1 MRIRHR
7 RFIAA
12 LVVSAVMGT
21 ALPQIAFAAPAP
33 GTEAES
39 DAGAG
44 DDGDGKGLVDTVSG
58 WFGGGDD
65 GKDGDAKA
73 PPAGGKLEI
82 PSRER
87 LAEGK
92 DAPKAKRVKELT
104 GERTSSARFWQMS
117 DGRVEA
123 ELSAFP
129 TSYRQGSAW
138 KPIDTA
144 VRKSGQR
151 LTNTTNTATSHFG
164 SRAGE
169 LLRYEVG
176 GGRSVTMGLDGDADK
191 ALTPRADGDTV
202 TYKDPKSGADLVYQV
217 GAGQVKENIVLARK
231 PGGPLSFTFRL
242 STDGLT
248 PQSRKDGSIAF
259 YGETSKHPVLV
270 VPAPFM
276 TDSKKSE
283 SSAYGQVSSNKVT
296 QKLVRDGKGWRLT
309 VTPDAAWLADP
320 ARQYPV
326 TVDPTLTVAP
336 LPGQSQDTMVLSDT
350 PEENFGASW
359 KMSVG
364 RTGAGVARSLLKFPL
379 DQIPAGTKIDSARL
393 GLYFDQV
400 HASNA
405 YDVPLAAHR
414 ATGAW
419 DESTATWK
427 NTNALVGEVSGT
439 SVQAD
444 PGTAGS
450 TAAVGEWPKEQAP
463 GGDFAYNRNAAKG
476 ESYAWQPEVPE
487 SGKYRVDV
495 RVPKVD
501 LDDAA
506 TEAPYTVT
514 GSKGAT
520 KHTLDQ
526 SEAKAGNWS
535 PLGEPVDFAR
545 GTAGKVTLSGS
556 GDEDER
562 TLAGSVRL
570 VADAQVVKTKGQHS
584 QWHRFPVKDTVQK
597 WIDGTAANHGF
608 VVKAVD
614 ESATGPLGGPRYE
627 SADGNYDGE
636 TANYPRLT
644 VSYGAIGTELSE
656 PTVVHGSGPEL
667 SWAAYTNTSGDAAN
681 DLVEYQVHRSDKPG
695 FTAGPD
701 TLIAP
706 VTKTA
711 TSYQDVSAAPTPA
724 ASANEIAR
732 THYYQI
738 SVKTK
743 GGKVLG
749 SPVRDV
755 GVPKAGRTLRILPA
769 AADTTLSS
777 KKPDTNLDKLPA
789 DGADQAW
796 LSVGNNSD
804 TEGTTRSAFKFPTDS
819 IPDPI
824 PDTATVLQSQV
835 QFWGAQTTTGTKGAT
850 YELAPLSRD
859 FNEGGATWNKA
870 DATTPWAK
878 PGGDIGPAVSDS
890 VGGITS
896 EVGRHTWD
904 ATSLTQKWIEKP
916 AENKGAL
923 IKLNN
928 EAATAPQERT
938 MFLSGE
944 AAEERLRPQLRV
956 IYVDSTPWNT
966 YYAPHT
972 PTRMTE
978 DNTYPVDVTL
988 TNTSD
993 TAWPAGERKLS
1004 YRWALPDGS
1013 ELTDTPTLNL
1023 RTDVPAL
1030 LPGEEAIV
1038 KATVK
1043 SPLVEGNRRE
1053 GHVLIWD
1060 VFNAKT
1066 STWLSKTDSI
1076 GGLEQPVAVEDPTA
1090 DRLGME
1096 KYHSYTGK
1104 NTGAG
1109 STFMSNLGSG
1119 NGVWSYNAF
1128 NNPGR
1133 GLNTFLRL
1141 SYNAQ
1146 DTSDTQLGHGWSA
1159 QASGPMRLGTMLDF
1173 HPDSAPGEVY
1183 ITDGDGTQHIF
1194 RKQGDGTWRS
1204 SAGYHYLLTPKKGVT
1219 CTDGMDEIPDAWTM
1233 TRPDGT
1239 RFQIDCD
1246 GYLRQVIDKNNN
1258 VQTYVYEVRDSGNR
1272 WVKFLKEIKDPAGRT
1287 SLKLDY
1293 WLPGDKTYEYIDAAG
1308 EKVPG
1313 YVLWDPK
1320 IYDHV
1325 KSMTDVSGR
1334 KITFHYT
1341 RQGTLGRLTDGDG
1354 TKQAKVF
1361 KFGYDTAQ
1369 GNKNVK
1375 LTKVT
1380 DPRNN
1385 TTSVAYDRDPEYRW
1399 STKKLTDRLSAET
1412 TFAYTPT
1419 GSGRTTKV
1427 TDAENH
1433 TSTYVTDGLDRATT
1447 VTNAKSQTTRMSWD
1461 DDHNVTLIEENN
1473 GAKTAYCYDQKTGF
1487 PIWQRSAEDNKTG
1500 VPSAEECAG
1509 PGKFPAHSVRYEY
1522 QTRADGYAA
1531 DLWKKTSA
1539 ENRSWQFTYDKYGN
1553 LTQVTDPMG
1562 VKSVETGDY
1571 TTTYDYD
1578 GFGQLTKATD
1588 ANGNPTT
1595 TSDFDPVGYPRKTT
1609 DAEGHSTLTAYDER
1623 GQVTSVTDALGKK
1636 TTQTYDTYGRPLV
1649 ATIPKEP
1656 GVVLTTFAPDYD
1668 ENDNVEVSKAINGAV
1683 STGVY
1688 DKADQIISATAPQD
1702 TATSGKREST
1712 YTYDKVGNLRTVTEP
1727 KGTATAADAKDYVT
1741 TNTYDEIYQ
1750 LTDVTN
1756 AAGHKVSYVY
1766 DGVGNP
1772 VKVIDPK
1779 KNKTAADDFTSK
1791 TDYDFNHRVIATTDA
1806 AGKTSRQEYDK
1817 DSLPVNATDAE
1828 GNKVVRHFDDR
1839 GKLSSVEAP
1848 HADKVVRVTKFGY
1861 DQVGNQIK
1869 VFSPRG
1875 VATDQADDFTSE
1887 TKYDGLNRPKW
1898 QYQPYDPKDPRYNKK
1913 VWTETKYDAVG
1924 RVATVSMPPSSG
1936 ETTRND
1942 TTYDYFDNGW
1952 VKSSK
1957 DPWDILT
1964 EYDYD
1969 KLGQQTK
1976 RTLTSAGGSSKR
1988 TMTWDHYP
1996 DGKLKTLQDGG
2007 IPVGQSVVLV
2017 NSTDKQNVAA
2027 SGGAEWKRTL
2037 SRDYVHAPGAGTDS
2051 FQWKLNIPKD
2061 GRYAAYVKYP
2071 KVAGASPSATYSLSH
2086 AKGSSAVKV
2095 DQRANADGWVKIGD
2109 YDFKEGTEAQL
2120 KLAESGAG
2128 TVAADSVKLV
2138 RDNSAEADAEQ
2149 KKFAYAYDVNGNMTS
2164 VDDTSSG
2171 RRIDAY
2177 TVTYNG
2183 QNQVE
2188 TVTEALAGQEKKKT
2202 AYTYD
2207 ANGQPETQTHPD
2219 QYSKYTYDLR
2229 ELVKTVTVGK
2239 SADDA
2244 AAKVST
2250 YDYTDRGQ
2258 KKQEIKGNKNVV
2270 GYTYY
2275 LDGALKTQTEKK
2287 PDGTLISD
2295 HAYAYDANGN
2305 KAQDIAKKVNA
2316 DKPTD
2321 YLASTTDYTYDPAD
2335 RLAKSTKAKASGGTD
2350 VESYIHDDNAN
2361 VISQTVKGKT
2371 TTFGYDRNRLL
2382 TATVDKAVADYVY
2395 DPFGRQDSVKAGSK
2409 VIEKNTYD
2417 GFDHV
2422 VKHDKADAAGTL
2434 KSTTYAFDP
2443 LDRTTSKTEGGTK
2456 TEYNYLGMSS
2466 EVLTE
2471 EVATKLTASYQYS
2484 PWGERL
2490 SQVKHAADGKTDESY
2505 YGYNSHTDV
2514 ETLTGND
2521 GNAKATYGY
2530 TAYGSDDTSDF
2541 TGIDKPSAT
2550 NPTKD
2555 AYNPY
2560 RFNSKRWDSASG
2572 TYDMGFR
2579 DYSPGLNRF
2588 TSRDMYNGALA
2599 DMGLGTDPMTGNRYA
2614 FAGGNPASFAEL
2626 DGHAPCATGIQVT
2639 CGSTPSFMKAGTG
2652 ESGGGKAPGADKAAG
2667 SPAPPCRMLMAVCI
2681 EYKAD
2686 VKSPVDLVQE
2696 AWDANSSPLVLLLKG
2711 EPQASWD
2718 SLFDPAC
2725 IEEPSTGMCAP
2736 TTGTVD
2742 IGPGSSVAKG
2752 LARNMALRQMRADLK
2767 DVVRMLYATN
2777 QAGKGRSALAG
2788 VAEIGGNAPINLMAI
2803 SGKADRGKSFV
2814 PQVGTPQNPQRYTA
2828 TATGRNSRQHDTE
2841 YMMLTYIGNQLAKH
2855 GGTNATGTVV
2865 LHSSQQACVSCSS
2878 VIGQFMQEFPKI
2890 KLNYTSG

>member
-1 MRIRHR
+1 
-7 RFIAA
+7 
-12 LVVSAVMGT
+12 MGT
-21 ALPQIAFAAPAP
+21 ALPQIAYAAPAP
-33 GTEAES
+33 G
-39 DAGAG
+39 GG
-44 DDGDGKGLVDTVSG
+44 DDGDGKSFADTVSG
-58 WFGGGDD
+58 WFGGDD
-65 GKDGDAKA
+65 EDAKDQK

-87 LAEGK
+87 LAKGRN
-92 DAPKAKRVKELT
+92 APQAKRVKELT
-104 GERTSSARFWQMS
+104 GERTSSARFWQLS

-129 TSYRQGSAW
+129 TSYRQGTAW

-144 VRKSGQR
+144 IRASGQQ
-151 LTNTTNTATSHFG
+151 LTNTTNTAASYFG
-164 SRAGE
+164 KKANE

-176 GGRSVTMGLDGDADK
+176 GGGSVTLGLDGAAG
-191 ALTPRADGDTV
+191 ALAPAVKGDTV

-217 GAGQVKENIVLARK
+217 GAGQVKENIVLAKR
-231 PGGPLSFTFRL
+231 PGGPLSFTFKL
-242 STDGLT
+242 STDGLI
-248 PQSRKDGSIAF
+248 PKARKDGSIAF
-259 YGETSKHPVLV
+259 FSETSKHPVLV
-270 VPAPFM
+270 IPAPYM
-276 TDSKKSE
+276 TDAKKSA
-283 SSAYGQVSSNKVT
+283 SSAYGQVSTDKVT
-296 QKLVRDGKGWRLT
+296 QKLARDGKGWKLT

-336 LPGQSQDTMVLSDT
+336 QPGQSQDTMVLSDT

-364 RTGAGVARSLLKFPL
+364 KTGAGVARSLLKFPL
-379 DQIPAGTKIDSARL
+379 DQIPAKTKIDSARL

-400 HASNA
+400 HGSNA
-405 YDVPLAAHR
+405 YDVPLAAYR

-419 DESTATWK
+419 DESTATWT

-439 SVQAD
+439 SVQAG

-450 TAAVGEWPKEQAP
+450 TAAQGEWPKAQDAK
-463 GGDFAYNRNAAKG
+463 GGDFAFNKSAAKG
-476 ESYAWQPEVPE
+476 ETYTWQPQVPE
-487 SGKYRVDV
+487 SGKYRVEV
-495 RVPKVD
+495 RTPGTD
-501 LDDAA
+501 LENAA

-514 GSKGAT
+514 GSKGTT
-520 KHTLDQ
+520 KTTLDQ
-526 SEAKAGNWS
+526 SDGKAGNWS
-535 PLGEPVDFAR
+535 PLGDPVDFAR

-570 VADAQVVKTKGQHS
+570 VADAQVVKAKGQHS
-584 QWHRFPVKDTVQK
+584 TWHRFPVKDTVQK
-597 WIDGTAANHGF
+597 WVDGTAANHGF

-614 ESATGPLGGPRYE
+614 ETATGPIGGPRYE

-644 VSYGAIGTELSE
+644 VTYGAIGTELRE
-656 PTVVHGSGPEL
+656 PTVVHGNGPKL
-667 SWAAYTNTSGDAAN
+667 SWAAYTNTSGDVAN
-681 DLVEYQVHRSDKPG
+681 DLVEYQIHRSATPN
-695 FTAGPD
+695 FTVGPN
-701 TLIAP
+701 TLVAP
-706 VTKTA
+706 VGKGE

-724 ASANEIAR
+724 ASASEIGR

-738 SVKTK
+738 AVKTK
-743 GGKVLG
+743 GGQLLG
-749 SPVRDV
+749 SPIRDV

-769 AADTTLSS
+769 THDTTLSS
-777 KKPDTNLDKLPA
+777 LKPDANLDKLPA
-789 DGADQAW
+789 DGGDQAW
-796 LSVGNNSD
+796 LSVGNNSATD
-804 TEGTTRSAFKFPTDS
+804 GTTRSAFTFPTD
-819 IPDPI
+819 PVVDPI

-835 QFWGAQTTTGTKGAT
+835 QLWGAETTTGTKGAT

-859 FNEGGATWNKA
+859 FAETGATWNKA
-870 DATTPWAK
+870 NATTAWTK
-878 PGGDIGPAVSDS
+878 PGGDFGAAVSDS

-904 ATSLTQKWIEKP
+904 ATSLTQKWVEKP
-916 AENKGAL
+916 AENKGTV
-923 IKLNN
+923 IKLAN
-928 EAATAPQERT
+928 EATTAPQERT

-944 AAEERLRPQLRV
+944 ATEERLRPQLRV

-993 TAWPAGERKLS
+993 SAWPAGERKLS
-1004 YRWALPDGS
+1004 YRWALPDGT

-1043 SPLVEGNRRE
+1043 SPPVEGNRRE
-1053 GHVLIWD
+1053 GHTLIWD
-1060 VFNAKT
+1060 VFNAKA
-1066 STWLSKTDSI
+1066 STWLSKTDAI

-1159 QASGPMRLGTMLDF
+1159 QAAGPMRLGTMLDF

-1183 ITDGDGTQHIF
+1183 ITDGDGTQHLF
-1194 RKQGDGTWRS
+1194 KKQGDGTWRS
-1204 SAGYHYLLTPKKGVT
+1204 SAGYHYLLTPKQGVT
-1219 CTDGMDEIPDAWTM
+1219 CTDGMDEVTDAWTM

-1239 RFQIDCD
+1239 RFTIDCD
-1246 GYLRQVIDKNNN
+1246 GYLRTVIDKNGNT
-1258 VQTYVYEVRDSGNR
+1258 QTYLYEVRDSGNR
-1272 WVKFLKEIKDPAGRT
+1272 WIKFLKEIKDPAARS

-1293 WLPGDKTYEYIDAAG
+1293 WLPGDKTYEYIDADG
-1308 EKVPG
+1308 DKVPG
-1313 YVLWDPK
+1313 SVLWDPK

-1325 KSMTDVSGR
+1325 KSITDISGR
-1334 KITFHYT
+1334 KVTFHYT
-1341 RQGTLGRLTDGDG
+1341 RQGTLGRLTDGAG
-1354 TKQAKVF
+1354 SAQEKVF

-1369 GNKNVK
+1369 GAKNVK

-1380 DPRNN
+1380 DPRGNA
-1385 TTSVAYDRDPEYRW
+1385 TSLAYDRDPEYRW
-1399 STKKLTDRLSAET
+1399 STKTLTDRLGGPT

-1433 TSTYVTDGLDRATT
+1433 SSSYVTDGLDRATT
-1447 VTNAKSQTTRMSWD
+1447 VTNAKSQTTKMSWD

-1473 GAKTAYCYDQKTGF
+1473 GAKTAYCYDRKTGF
-1487 PIWQRSAEDNKTG
+1487 PIWQRSAEDNKAG
-1500 VPSAEECAG
+1500 IPAAEECAG

-1539 ENRSWQFTYDKYGN
+1539 ENRAWQFGYDAFGN
-1553 LTQVTDPMG
+1553 LKTVTDPKG
-1562 VKSVETGDY
+1562 VATATAGDY
-1571 TTTYDYD
+1571 STKYDYD
-1578 GFGQLTKATD
+1578 GFGQLITATD
-1588 ANGNPTT
+1588 ANGHATVN
-1595 TSDFDPVGYPRKTT
+1595 SEFSPVGYPAKTK
-1609 DAEGHSTLTAYDER
+1609 DAKGFITSTEYDER
-1623 GQVTSVTDALGKK
+1623 GQVRSVTDALQKK

-1649 ATIPKEP
+1649 STIPKDAATR
-1656 GVVLTTFAPDYD
+1656 LTTKAPEYD
-1668 ENDNVEVSKAINGAV
+1668 ANDNVTKSTAINDAV
-1683 STGVY
+1683 STAEY
-1688 DKADQIISATAPQD
+1688 DKADQIVAATAPQD
-1702 TATSGKREST
+1702 TATSGERKST
-1712 YTYDKVGNLRTVTEP
+1712 YTYDKVGNLKSTTEP

-1756 AAGHKVSYVY
+1756 AAGDKVSYVY

-1779 KNKTAADDFTSK
+1779 KNKTPADDFTSK
-1791 TDYDFNHRVIATTDA
+1791 TDYDFNHRVVATTDA

-1817 DSLPVNATDAE
+1817 DSLPVAAIDAE
-1828 GNKVVRHFDDR
+1828 NNKVIRDFDER
-1839 GKLSSVEAP
+1839 GKLAVVKSP
-1848 HADKVVRVTKFGY
+1848 HTADVTRETKFGY
-1861 DQVGNQIK
+1861 DQVGNTIK
-1869 VFSPRG
+1869 VISPRG
-1875 VATDQADDFTSE
+1875 VNTPGTDADFVSE
-1887 TKYDGLNRPKW
+1887 TTYDELNRPKR
-1898 QYQPYDPKDPRYNKK
+1898 QIQPYDPADARYNKQ
-1913 VWTETKYDAVG
+1913 VWTETTYDAVG
-1924 RVATVSMPPSSG
+1924 RVAKVSMPPSSG

-1942 TTYDYFDNGW
+1942 TTYDYYDTGW
-1952 VKSSK
+1952 VKSAK

-1964 EYDYD
+1964 EYAYD
-1969 KLGQQTK
+1969 NLGQQTK

-1988 TMTWDHYP
+1988 TMTWDHFP

-2017 NSTDKQNVAA
+2017 NNTDKQNVAA
-2027 SGGAEWKRTL
+2027 TGAPEWKSTL
-2037 SRDYVHAPGAGTDS
+2037 NRDHVHAPGTGTDA
-2051 FQWKLNIPKD
+2051 FQWTLNIPKD
-2061 GRYAAYVKYP
+2061 GKYAAYVKYP
-2071 KVAGASPSATYSLSH
+2071 KVAGASPTATYSLSH
-2086 AKGSSAVKV
+2086 AKGSTNVKV
-2095 DQRANADGWVKIGD
+2095 DQRTNTDGWVKIGD
-2109 YDFKEGTEAQL
+2109 YDFKEGTEAL

-2138 RDNSAEADAEQ
+2138 RDNSAEADVEQ
-2149 KKFAYAYDVNGNMTS
+2149 KKFDYAYDVNGNLTS

-2177 TVTYNG
+2177 TVTYTG
-2183 QNQVE
+2183 LNQVE

-2207 ANGQPETQTHPD
+2207 ENGQPKTQTHPD
-2219 QYSKYTYDLR
+2219 QFSSYTYDLR

-2239 SADDA
+2239 SATDP

-2270 GYTYY
+2270 GYDYY
-2275 LDGALKTQTEKK
+2275 LDGALRTQTEKK
-2287 PDGTLISD
+2287 PDNTLISS
-2295 HAYAYDANGN
+2295 HTYAYDANGN
-2305 KAQDIAKKVNA
+2305 KAQDVAQKRNA
-2316 DKPTD
+2316 DDATK
-2321 YLASTTDYTYDPAD
+2321 LLSSTTQYTYDPAD
-2335 RLAKSTKAKASGGTD
+2335 RLAKADKTGNGAG
-2350 VESYIHDDNAN
+2350 VETYVHDDNAN

-2382 TATVDKAVADYVY
+2382 KTTVGTAVADHIY
-2395 DPFGRQDSVKAGSK
+2395 DPFGRQDSVKAGTQ
-2409 VIEKNTYD
+2409 VVEKNTYD

-2422 VKHDKADAAGTL
+2422 VKHDKADATGAL

-2443 LDRTTSKTEGGTK
+2443 LDRTTSKTEGGKK

-2471 EVATKLTASYQYS
+2471 EVASKLTASYQYS

-2490 SQVKHAADGKTDESY
+2490 SQIKHAADGKTDESY

-2514 ETLTGND
+2514 ETLTGVD

-2555 AYNPY
+2555 AYNLY
-2560 RFNSKRWDSASG
+2560 RFNSKRWDAASG

-2588 TSRDMYNGALA
+2588 TSRDMYNGALD
-2599 DMGLGTDPMTGNRYA
+2599 DMGLGNDPVTGNRYA
-2614 FAGGNPASFAEL
+2614 FTGGNPINLVEL
-2626 DGHAPCATGIQVT
+2626 DGHKPIECADAGMSCTKTNTGWKAESNLAKKESPSCPLALVKCGGSPSQAFLAPPVAPSLRVLPPSTAPPGVMSRPTGGKIPGWLGVIVGGLGLLGGSSPQPQSWDLDYDTQSKDCLSDRSATTTIFYNNPDDKGRATG
-2639 CGSTPSFMKAGTG
+2639 
-2652 ESGGGKAPGADKAAG
+2652 
-2667 SPAPPCRMLMAVCI
+2667 
-2681 EYKAD
+2681 
-2686 VKSPVDLVQE
+2686 
-2696 AWDANSSPLVLLLKG
+2696 AWG
-2711 EPQASWD
+2711 
-2718 SLFDPAC
+2718 C
-2725 IEEPSTGMCAP
+2725 
-2736 TTGTVD
+2736 
-2742 IGPGSSVAKG
+2742 
-2752 LARNMALRQMRADLK
+2752 
-2767 DVVRMLYATN
+2767 
-2777 QAGKGRSALAG
+2777 
-2788 VAEIGGNAPINLMAI
+2788 
-2803 SGKADRGKSFV
+2803 
-2814 PQVGTPQNPQRYTA
+2814 
-2828 TATGRNSRQHDTE
+2828 
-2841 YMMLTYIGNQLAKH
+2841 
-2855 GGTNATGTVV
+2855 
-2865 LHSSQQACVSCSS
+2865 LHSSSAKKQNDTAAQTPVGYVQGKGMNRSHLLARRFGGTHERKNIVPTSISANQGAMATFERS
-2878 VIGQFMQEFPKI
+2878 AATELQRSGRIFYTAIPHYDITSIRPIGVWMYWKS
-2890 KLNYTSG
+2890 NSGEGETWVPSEVHN

>member
-1 MRIRHR
+1 
-7 RFIAA
+7 
-12 LVVSAVMGT
+12 
-21 ALPQIAFAAPAP
+21 
-33 GTEAES
+33 
-39 DAGAG
+39 
-44 DDGDGKGLVDTVSG
+44 
-58 WFGGGDD
+58 
-65 GKDGDAKA
+65 
-73 PPAGGKLEI
+73 
-82 PSRER
+82 
-87 LAEGK
+87 
-92 DAPKAKRVKELT
+92 
-104 GERTSSARFWQMS
+104 
-117 DGRVEA
+117 
-123 ELSAFP
+123 
-129 TSYRQGSAW
+129 
-138 KPIDTA
+138 
-144 VRKSGQR
+144 
-151 LTNTTNTATSHFG
+151 
-164 SRAGE
+164 
-169 LLRYEVG
+169 
-176 GGRSVTMGLDGDADK
+176 
-191 ALTPRADGDTV
+191 
-202 TYKDPKSGADLVYQV
+202 
-217 GAGQVKENIVLARK
+217 
-231 PGGPLSFTFRL
+231 
-242 STDGLT
+242 
-248 PQSRKDGSIAF
+248 
-259 YGETSKHPVLV
+259 
-270 VPAPFM
+270 
-276 TDSKKSE
+276 
-283 SSAYGQVSSNKVT
+283 
-296 QKLVRDGKGWRLT
+296 
-309 VTPDAAWLADP
+309 
-320 ARQYPV
+320 
-326 TVDPTLTVAP
+326 
-336 LPGQSQDTMVLSDT
+336 MVLSDT
-350 PEENFGASW
+350 PAENFGASW

-364 RTGAGVARSLLKFPL
+364 RTGAGVARALLKFPL

-419 DESTATWK
+419 DESTANWT

-444 PGTAGS
+444 AGTADS
-450 TAAVGEWPKEQAP
+450 TAAVGEWPKEQAA
-463 GGDFAYNRNAAKG
+463 GGDFAYNKNAAKG
-476 ESYAWQPEVPE
+476 ETYTWQPKVPE
-487 SGKYRVDV
+487 TGKYRVDV
-495 RVPKVD
+495 RVPGTD
-501 LDDAA
+501 LENAA

-514 GSKGAT
+514 GSKGTAKT
-520 KHTLDQ
+520 TLDQ
-526 SEAKAGNWS
+526 SDAKAGEWK
-535 PLGEPVDFAR
+535 PLGGPVDFAR
-545 GTAGKVTLSGS
+545 GTAGKIALGDS

-562 TLAGSVRL
+562 TLAGDVRL
-570 VADAQVVKTKGQHS
+570 VADAQVVKTKGQQS

-597 WIDGTAANHGF
+597 WVDGTANHGF

-627 SADGNYDGE
+627 SADGDYDGE
-636 TANYPRLT
+636 TANFPRLT
-644 VSYGAIGTELSE
+644 VTYGAIGTELRE
-656 PTVVHGSGPEL
+656 PTVVHGNGPEL
-667 SWAAYTNTSGDAAN
+667 SWAAYANTSGDVAN
-681 DLVEYQVHRSDKPG
+681 DLAEYQVHRSDKPG

-706 VTKTA
+706 VAKGT
-711 TSYQDVSAAPTPA
+711 TSYRDVSAAPTPA
-724 ASANEIAR
+724 ASANEIGR

-738 SVKTK
+738 AVKTK

-777 KKPDTNLDKLPA
+777 LKPDTNLDKLPA
-789 DGADQAW
+789 GDGEQTW

-804 TEGTTRSAFKFPTDS
+804 TQGTTRGAFKFPTDS
-819 IPDPI
+819 I

-835 QFWGAQTTTGTKGAT
+835 QLWGAQTTTGTKGAT

-859 FNEGGATWNKA
+859 FAETAATWNKA
-870 DATTPWAK
+870 DATTAWTK
-878 PGGDIGPAVSDS
+878 PGGDFGPAVSDS

-904 ATSLTQKWIEKP
+904 ATSLTQKWVEKP
-916 AENKGAL
+916 ADNKGAV

-928 EAATAPQERT
+928 EAPTAAQERT

-972 PTRMTE
+972 PQRMTE

-993 TAWPAGERKLS
+993 SAWPAGERKLS

-1013 ELTDTPTLNL
+1013 ELADTPALNL
-1023 RTDVPAL
+1023 RTDIPAL
-1030 LPGEEAIV
+1030 LPGEEAVV

-1043 SPLVEGNRRE
+1043 SPPVEGNRRE
-1053 GHVLIWD
+1053 GHALIWD
-1060 VFNAKT
+1060 VFNSKT

-1159 QASGPMRLGTMLDF
+1159 QAAGPMRLGTMLDF

-1183 ITDGDGTQHIF
+1183 LTDGDGTQHIF

-1204 SAGYHYLLTPKKGVT
+1204 SAGYHYLLKPKTGVT
-1219 CTDGMDEIPDAWTM
+1219 CTDGMDDVADAWTM

-1239 RFQIDCD
+1239 RFLIDCD
-1246 GYLRQVIDKNNN
+1246 GYLRSVVDKNGNT
-1258 VQTYVYEVRDSGNR
+1258 QTYVYEVRDSGNR

-1293 WLPGDKTYEYIDAAG
+1293 WLPGDATYEYIDAAG
-1308 EKVPG
+1308 EKTPG

-1341 RQGTLGRLTDGDG
+1341 RQGTLGLLTDGAG
-1354 TKQAKVF
+1354 SAQPKEF
-1361 KFGYDTAQ
+1361 KFGYDATQ

-1380 DPRNN
+1380 DPRGNG
-1385 TTSVAYDRDPEYRW
+1385 TSVAYDRDPEYRW
-1399 STKKLTDRLSAET
+1399 STKTLTDRLGGPT

-1427 TDAENH
+1427 TDAENRS
-1433 TSTYVTDGLDRATT
+1433 STYVTDGLDRATT
-1447 VTNAKSQTTRMSWD
+1447 VTNAKAQTTKMTWD

-1473 GAKTAYCYDQKTGF
+1473 GAKTAYCYDRKTGF
-1487 PIWQRSAEDNKTG
+1487 PLWQRSAEDNKAG
-1500 VPSAEECAG
+1500 VPGAAECAG
-1509 PGKFPAHSVRYEY
+1509 PGVFPAHSVRYEY

-1539 ENRSWQFTYDKYGN
+1539 ENRSWQFGYDAFGN
-1553 LTQVTDPMG
+1553 LKTVTDPQG
-1562 VKSVETGDY
+1562 VKSPEAGDY
-1571 TTTYDYD
+1571 TTKYDYD
-1578 GFGQLTKATD
+1578 GFGQLSRATD
-1588 ANGNPTT
+1588 ANGNPTL
-1595 TSDFDPVGYPRKTT
+1595 TSDFTATGYPRKTT
-1609 DAEGHSTLTAYDER
+1609 DAENRVTTTDYDER
-1623 GQVTSVTDALGKK
+1623 GQVTSVTDALLKK

-1649 ATIPKEP
+1649 TTTPKEP
-1656 GVVLTTFAPDYD
+1656 GVVLTTYPPKYD
-1668 ENDNVEVSKAINGAV
+1668 QNDNVEVSKAINGAV
-1683 STGVY
+1683 STAVY
-1688 DKADQIISATAPQD
+1688 DKADQIVSATAPQD

-1712 YTYDKVGNLRTVTEP
+1712 YTYDKVGNLRTTTEP
-1727 KGTATAADAKDYVT
+1727 RGTATTTDATDFVT

-1756 AAGHKVSYVY
+1756 AAGHKVSYLY

-1772 VKVIDPK
+1772 VRVVDPK
-1779 KNKTAADDFTSK
+1779 KNKTPSPDDYTSK
-1791 TDYDFNHRVIATTDA
+1791 TDYDLNHRVVATTDA
-1806 AGKTSRQEYDK
+1806 AGRTSRQEYDK
-1817 DSLPVNATDAE
+1817 DSLPVAATDAE
-1828 GNKVVRHFDDR
+1828 GTRVVRHFDDR
-1839 GKLSSVEAP
+1839 AKLASVESP
-1848 HADKVVRVTKFGY
+1848 HADNVVRTTKFGY
-1861 DQVGNQIK
+1861 DQVGNRIK

-1875 VATDQADDFTSE
+1875 VATTDTADDFTSE
-1887 TKYDGLNRPKW
+1887 TTYDALNRPKR
-1898 QYQPYDPKDPRYNKK
+1898 QIQPYDPKDARYNKK
-1913 VWTETKYDAVG
+1913 VWTETFYDAVG
-1924 RVATVSMPPSSG
+1924 RVEKVSMPPSSG

-1942 TTYDYFDNGW
+1942 TLYTYYDTGW

-1964 EYDYD
+1964 EYEYD
-1969 KLGQQTK
+1969 DLGQQSK

-1988 TMTWDHYP
+1988 TMTWNHYP
-1996 DGKLKTLQDGG
+1996 DGKLRTLQDGG
-2007 IPVGQSVVLV
+2007 IPVGQSVVVV
-2017 NSTDKQNVAA
+2017 NNTDKQNVAA
-2027 SGGAEWKRTL
+2027 TGAPEWKSTL
-2037 SRDYVHAPGAGTDS
+2037 SRDHVHAPGTGTDT
-2051 FQWKLNIPKD
+2051 FQWTLDIPKS
-2061 GRYAAYVKYP
+2061 GKYAAYVKYP
-2071 KVAGASPSATYSLSH
+2071 KVAGASPAATYSLSH

-2095 DQRANADGWVKIGD
+2095 DQRANAGGWVKLGD
-2109 YDFKEGTEAQL
+2109 YDFKEGTESVL

-2128 TVAADSVKLV
+2128 AVGADSVKLV
-2138 RDNSAEADAEQ
+2138 RDNSAEVDVEQ
-2149 KKFAYAYDVNGNMTS
+2149 KKFDYGYDVNGNMIS

-2171 RRIDAY
+2171 RRVDAY
-2177 TVTYNG
+2177 TVTYDG
-2183 QNQVE
+2183 QNQVQ

-2219 QYSKYTYDLR
+2219 QFSKYTYDLR

-2239 SADDA
+2239 SATDA

-2275 LDGALKTQTEKK
+2275 LDGALRTQTEKK

-2305 KAQDIAKKVNA
+2305 KAQDVAKKRNA
-2316 DKPTD
+2316 DTPTATLD
-2321 YLASTTDYTYDPAD
+2321 STTTYAYEPAD
-2335 RLAKSTKAKASGGTD
+2335 RLAKSTKTGNGAG
-2350 VESYIHDDNAN
+2350 VETYVHDDNAN

-2382 TATVDKAVADYVY
+2382 KATVGTAVADYVY
-2395 DPFGRQDSVKAGSK
+2395 DPFGRQDSVKAGDK

-2422 VKHDKADAAGTL
+2422 VKHDKADAAGVL

-2443 LDRTTSKTEGGTK
+2443 LDRTTSKTEGTKK
-2456 TEYNYLGMSS
+2456 TEYNYLGMST

-2490 SQVKHAADGKTDESY
+2490 SQVKHAADGKTEESY

-2514 ETLTGND
+2514 ETLTGAD

-2530 TAYGSDDTSDF
+2530 TAYGSEDTSEF
-2541 TGIDKPSAT
+2541 TGIDKPSTT

-2560 RFNSKRWDSASG
+2560 RFNSKRWDASSG

-2599 DMGLGTDPMTGNRYA
+2599 DMGLGSDPMTGNRYA
-2614 FAGGNPASFAEL
+2614 FAGGNPTSFAEL
-2626 DGHAPCATGIQVT
+2626 DGHLPCATGIADN
-2639 CGSTPSFMKAGTG
+2639 CGTYPGSLCAACYFGQFNSAHDTATLMAGMWLR
-2652 ESGGGKAPGADKAAG
+2652 SNQPKGGGEASMDLSQSGLGDKDSRNKIANGTKKNNTGWADLIYWGDDKTVYIWDSKAAG
-2667 SPAPPCRMLMAVCI
+2667 KEESKGKTEVGRYVSALQKQLGAGYKVKPGFDLPMLSGVNPGKRNEWVVALPSRNKTGSDPTGVIAYTKGKMIDIRRPGPVPVAAPAPAPAP
-2681 EYKAD
+2681 A
-2686 VKSPVDLVQE
+2686 PV
-2696 AWDANSSPLVLLLKG
+2696 
-2711 EPQASWD
+2711 
-2718 SLFDPAC
+2718 PAPSAGPAPFAPPAGGY
-2725 IEEPSTGMCAP
+2725 PSTGEVVGFGVLA
-2736 TTGTVD
+2736 TIIVG
-2742 IGPGSSVAKG
+2742 IGRV
-2752 LARNMALRQMRADLK
+2752 
-2767 DVVRMLYATN
+2767 
-2777 QAGKGRSALAG
+2777 
-2788 VAEIGGNAPINLMAI
+2788 
-2803 SGKADRGKSFV
+2803 
-2814 PQVGTPQNPQRYTA
+2814 
-2828 TATGRNSRQHDTE
+2828 
-2841 YMMLTYIGNQLAKH
+2841 IGN
-2855 GGTNATGTVV
+2855 GP
-2865 LHSSQQACVSCSS
+2865 ACVVGGVC
-2878 VIGQFMQEFPKI
+2878 
-2890 KLNYTSG
+2890 

>member
-1 MRIRHR
+1 MRTRHR

-12 LVVSAVMGT
+12 LVVSAVLGT
-21 ALPQIAFAAPAP
+21 ALPQIAYAAPAP
-33 GTEAES
+33 G
-39 DAGAG
+39 GG
-44 DDGDGKGLVDTVSG
+44 DDGDGKSFADTVSG
-58 WFGGGDD
+58 WFGGDD
-65 GKDGDAKA
+65 EDPEDQK
-73 PPAGGKLEI
+73 PPPGGKLEI

-87 LAEGK
+87 LPKGEN
-92 DAPKAKRVKELT
+92 APKAKRVKELT
-104 GERTSSARFWQMS
+104 GERTSSARFWQLS

-138 KPIDTA
+138 KPIDTS
-144 VRKSGQR
+144 VRASGKE
-151 LTNTTNTATSHFG
+151 LSNTTNTAASYFG
-164 SRAGE
+164 RTAKE

-176 GGRSVTMGLDGDADK
+176 GGRSVTLGLDGPSGDLAPSVK
-191 ALTPRADGDTV
+191 GDTV

-217 GAGQVKENIVLARK
+217 GAGQVKENIVLAQK
-231 PGGPLSFTFRL
+231 PGTPLSFSFRL

-248 PQSRKDGSIAF
+248 PKARKDGSIAF
-259 YGETSKHPVLV
+259 FGETSKHPVLV
-270 VPAPFM
+270 IPAPFM

-283 SSAYGQVSSNKVT
+283 TSAYGQVSTDKVT
-296 QKLVRDGKGWRLT
+296 QKLARDGQGWKLT
-309 VTPDAAWLADP
+309 VTPDAKWLADP

-350 PEENFGASW
+350 PEENFGTSW

-364 RTGAGVARSLLKFPL
+364 KTGAGVARSLLKFPL
-379 DQIPAGTKIDSARL
+379 DQIPAGTKIDAARL

-405 YDVPLAAHR
+405 NDVPLAAHR

-419 DESTATWK
+419 DESTATWT

-439 SVQAD
+439 SVQAGPD
-444 PGTAGS
+444 VPAS
-450 TAAVGEWPKEQAP
+450 TAAVGEWPKAQGT
-463 GGDFAYNRNAAKG
+463 GGDFAYNQNAAKG
-476 ESYAWQPEVPE
+476 ETYSWQPTVPE
-487 SGKYRVDV
+487 SGKYRVEA
-495 RVPKVD
+495 RFPGTD
-501 LDDAA
+501 LENAA

-514 GSKGAT
+514 GSKGST
-520 KHTLDQ
+520 KTVVDQ

-535 PLGEPVDFAR
+535 PLGDPVDFAR
-545 GTAGKVTLSGS
+545 GTAGKIVLGDS

-584 QWHRFPVKDTVQK
+584 TWHRFPVKDTVQK
-597 WIDGTAANHGF
+597 WVDGTAANHGF

-636 TANYPRLT
+636 TANFPRLT
-644 VSYGAIGTELSE
+644 VTFGAIGTELSE

-667 SWAAYTNTSGDAAN
+667 SWAAYTNTTGDVAN
-681 DLVEYQVHRSDKPG
+681 DLVEYQVHRSATPG
-695 FTAGPD
+695 FTVGPD
-701 TLIAP
+701 TLVAP
-706 VTKTA
+706 VAKDA
-711 TSYQDVSAAPTPA
+711 TLYTDVSATPTPP
-724 ASANEIAR
+724 ASANEIGR

-738 SVKTK
+738 AVKTK
-743 GGKVLG
+743 GGKLLG

-777 KKPDTNLDKLPA
+777 SKPDVNLDKLPA
-789 DGADQAW
+789 DGALPSAVQQAW
-796 LSVGNNSD
+796 LSVGNNS
-804 TEGTTRSAFKFPTDS
+804 TTHGTTRSAFQFPTTS
-819 IPDPI
+819 I

-835 QFWGAQTTTGTKGAT
+835 QLWGAETTTGTKGAT
-850 YELAPLSRD
+850 YDLAPLSKD
-859 FNEGGATWNKA
+859 FAETAATWNKA
-870 DATTPWAK
+870 NATTRWTK
-878 PGGDIGPAVSDS
+878 PGGDFGPVVSDS

-904 ATSLTQKWIEKP
+904 ATSLTQKWVEKATP
-916 AENKGAL
+916 NTGVV
-923 IKLNN
+923 IKLAN

-956 IYVDSTPWNT
+956 IYIDSTPWNT

-972 PTRMTE
+972 PQRMTE

-993 TAWPAGERKLS
+993 TAWAAGERKLS

-1013 ELTDTPTLNL
+1013 ELADSPALNL
-1023 RTDVPAL
+1023 RTDIPAL
-1030 LPGEEAIV
+1030 LPGEKAVV

-1053 GHVLIWD
+1053 GHTLIWD
-1060 VFNAKT
+1060 VFNPTT

-1146 DTSDTQLGHGWSA
+1146 DTADTQLGNGWSA

-1204 SAGYHYLLTPKKGVT
+1204 SAGYHYLLKPKAGVT
-1219 CTDGMDEIPDAWTM
+1219 CTDGMDEVTDAWTM

-1272 WVKFLKEIKDPAGRT
+1272 WIKFLKEIKDPAGRS

-1293 WLPGDKTYEYIDAAG
+1293 YLPGDATYEYIEANG
-1308 EKVPG
+1308 EIAKAS
-1313 YVLWDPK
+1313 VLWDPK

-1325 KSMTDVSGR
+1325 KSMTDISGR

-1354 TKQAKVF
+1354 TTHPKIF

-1369 GNKNVK
+1369 GAKNVK
-1375 LTKVT
+1375 LTTVT

-1385 TTSVAYDRDPEYRW
+1385 ATTVAYDRDPGYRW
-1399 STKKLTDRLSAET
+1399 STTKLTDRLGGAT

-1427 TDAENH
+1427 TDAQNH
-1433 TSTYVTDGLDRATT
+1433 TSTYVTDGQDRATT
-1447 VTNAKSQTTRMSWD
+1447 VTNAKSQTTKMTWD

-1473 GAKTAYCYDQKTGF
+1473 GAKTAYCYDPKTGF
-1487 PIWQRSAEDNKTG
+1487 PIWQRSAEDNKAGIPT
-1500 VPSAEECAG
+1500 AAECAG
-1509 PGKFPAHSVRYEY
+1509 PDVFPAHSVRYQY
-1522 QTRADGYAA
+1522 KTQVDGYAA
-1531 DLWKKTSA
+1531 DLVKKTSA
-1539 ENRSWQFTYDKYGN
+1539 EGRAWQFGYDGFGN
-1553 LTQVTDPMG
+1553 LNKVTDPKG
-1562 VKSVETGDY
+1562 VETAGVEDDF
-1571 TTTYDYD
+1571 TTKYEYD
-1578 GFGQLTKATD
+1578 GFGQLTRATD
-1588 ANGNPTT
+1588 ANGNATL
-1595 TSDFDPVGYPRKTT
+1595 TSDFTPTGYPRKTT
-1609 DAEGHSTLTAYDER
+1609 NAENHVTTTEYDVR
-1623 GQVTSVTDALGKK
+1623 GQVTSVIDALGKK

-1649 ATIPKEP
+1649 STIPKEAN
-1656 GVVLTTFAPDYD
+1656 VVLTTFPPDYD
-1668 ENDNVEVSKAINGAV
+1668 ANDNVFKSKAINGAI
-1683 STGVY
+1683 STAVY
-1688 DKADQIISATAPQD
+1688 DKADQIVSATAPQD
-1702 TATSGKREST
+1702 TATSAKREST
-1712 YTYDKVGNLRTVTEP
+1712 YTYDKVGNLTSTTEP
-1727 KGTATAADAKDYVT
+1727 KGTATTANAKDYVT

-1756 AAGHKVSYVY
+1756 AAGDKVSYLY

-1772 VKVIDPK
+1772 VRVIDPK
-1779 KNKTAADDFTSK
+1779 KNKTPADDYTTK

-1817 DSLPVNATDAE
+1817 DSLPVAAIDAE
-1828 GNKVVRHFDDR
+1828 GNKVIRDFDKR
-1839 GKLSSVEAP
+1839 GKLEVIRTP
-1848 HADKVVRVTKFGY
+1848 HATDVTRETKFGY
-1861 DQVGNQIK
+1861 DQVGNRIK
-1869 VFSPRG
+1869 TFSPRG
-1875 VATDQADDFTSE
+1875 VATTDNADDFTSE
-1887 TKYDGLNRPKW
+1887 TVYDKLNRPW
-1898 QYQPYDPKDPRYNKK
+1898 RQIQPYDPKDARYNKK
-1913 VWTETKYDAVG
+1913 VFTETTYDSVG
-1924 RVATVSMPPSSG
+1924 RVAKVSMPPSSG

-1942 TTYDYFDNGW
+1942 TTYTYYDTGW
-1952 VKSSK
+1952 VKSAK

-1969 KLGQQTK
+1969 NLGQQTK
-1976 RTLTSAGGSSKR
+1976 RTLTSAGGSSQR
-1988 TMTWDHYP
+1988 TMTWEHFP
-1996 DGKLKTLQDGG
+1996 DGKLKSLQDGG
-2007 IPVGQSVVLV
+2007 IPVGTSVVLV
-2017 NSTDKQNVAA
+2017 NNTDKQNVSAT
-2027 SGGAEWKRTL
+2027 GAPEWKSTL
-2037 SRDYVHAPGAGTDS
+2037 GRDHVHAPGMGTDA
-2051 FQWKLNIPKD
+2051 FQWTLNIPKD

-2086 AKGSSAVKV
+2086 AKGSTNVKV
-2095 DQRANADGWVKIGD
+2095 DQRTNTDGWVKIGD
-2109 YDFKEGTEAQL
+2109 YDFKEGTEAHL

-2138 RDNSAEADAEQ
+2138 RDNSAEADVE
-2149 KKFAYAYDVNGNMTS
+2149 KKRFDYAYDVNGNLTS

-2177 TVTYNG
+2177 TVTYTG
-2183 QNQVE
+2183 LNQVE

-2202 AYTYD
+2202 AYAYD
-2207 ANGQPETQTHPD
+2207 ENGQPKTQTHPD
-2219 QYSKYTYDLR
+2219 QFSSYTYDLR

-2239 SADDA
+2239 SSSDP

-2305 KAQDIAKKVNA
+2305 KAEDVAQKRNA
-2316 DKPTD
+2316 DDATK
-2321 YLASTTDYTYDPAD
+2321 LLSSTTKYTYEPAD
-2335 RLAKSTKAKASGGTD
+2335 RLATATKTGNGAG
-2350 VESYIHDDNAN
+2350 VETYIHDDNAN

-2382 TATVDKAVADYVY
+2382 KTTVGGAVADHIY
-2395 DPFGRQDSVKAGSK
+2395 DPFGRQDSVKSGTQ

-2422 VKHDKADAAGTL
+2422 IKHDKADATGAL

-2443 LDRTTSKTEGGTK
+2443 LDRTTSKTEDGKK
-2456 TEYNYLGMSS
+2456 TEYNYLGMSG

-2490 SQVKHAADGKTDESY
+2490 SQVKHAADGTTTDESY

-2514 ETLTGND
+2514 ETLTGAD

-2560 RFNSKRWDSASG
+2560 RFNSKRWDAASG

-2579 DYSPGLNRF
+2579 NYSPGLNRF

-2599 DMGLGTDPMTGNRYA
+2599 DMGLSTDPMTGNRYA
-2614 FAGGNPASFAEL
+2614 FTGGNPTSRVEL
-2626 DGHAPCATGIQVT
+2626 DGHDWCDVCSDALDAAGEWIDHNADALGEALVGTVETVGGVAGMFGGAALVVSSAGLCVAGAVPSIGTSCVAGAAGVAAGAGAVVAGAGLAVDGAMRLGNGIAKMENPSGGGSSSSQGGTPPKVTAGGAPADVALGYQ
-2639 CGSTPSFMKAGTG
+2639 KAGTANWANKKKFTHYMDPKYIDDWSIHVRKAIDDPDTVIHVQTEQFTG
-2652 ESGGGKAPGADKAAG
+2652 GFQGMATRGLAGGKVDATEQEMAWLSRAVIAGRKSWNKIQFYDRNGPVKVVEPKWQEGKWSTAWTLEFAD
-2667 SPAPPCRMLMAVCI
+2667 
-2681 EYKAD
+2681 
-2686 VKSPVDLVQE
+2686 
-2696 AWDANSSPLVLLLKG
+2696 
-2711 EPQASWD
+2711 
-2718 SLFDPAC
+2718 
-2725 IEEPSTGMCAP
+2725 
-2736 TTGTVD
+2736 
-2742 IGPGSSVAKG
+2742 
-2752 LARNMALRQMRADLK
+2752 
-2767 DVVRMLYATN
+2767 
-2777 QAGKGRSALAG
+2777 
-2788 VAEIGGNAPINLMAI
+2788 
-2803 SGKADRGKSFV
+2803 
-2814 PQVGTPQNPQRYTA
+2814 
-2828 TATGRNSRQHDTE
+2828 
-2841 YMMLTYIGNQLAKH
+2841 
-2855 GGTNATGTVV
+2855 
-2865 LHSSQQACVSCSS
+2865 
-2878 VIGQFMQEFPKI
+2878 
-2890 KLNYTSG
+2890 

>member
-1 MRIRHR
+1 MRTRHR

-21 ALPQIAFAAPAP
+21 ALPQIAYAAPAP
-33 GTEAES
+33 G
-39 DAGAG
+39 GG
-44 DDGDGKGLVDTVSG
+44 DDGDGKGFVDTVSG

-65 GKDGDAKA
+65 DKGSDAKA

-87 LAEGK
+87 LPEGK
-92 DAPKAKRVKELT
+92 NAPKAKRVKELT

-144 VRKSGQR
+144 VRKSGPR
-151 LTNTTNTATSHFG
+151 LANTTNTAASYFG
-164 SRAGE
+164 SKADE

-176 GGRSVTMGLDGDADK
+176 GGRSVTLGLDGA
-191 ALTPRADGDTV
+191 AGGLTPAVKDDTV

-217 GAGQVKENIVLARK
+217 GAGQVKENIVLAEK
-231 PGGPLSFTFRL
+231 PDTPLSFAFKLR
-242 STDGLT
+242 TDGLT
-248 PQSRKDGSIAF
+248 PKSRKDGSIAF

-270 VPAPFM
+270 IPAPFM

-309 VTPDAAWLADP
+309 VTPDAKWLADP

-350 PEENFGASW
+350 PDENFGTSW

-400 HASNA
+400 HGSNA

-419 DESTATWK
+419 DESTATWT

-444 PGTAGS
+444 AGTAGS
-450 TAAVGEWPKEQAP
+450 TAAVGEWPKEQAS
-463 GGDFAYNRNAAKG
+463 GGDFAYNQNAAKG
-476 ESYAWQPEVPE
+476 ETYAWQPEVPE

-495 RVPKVD
+495 RVPAGAS
-501 LDDAA
+501 LEDAA

-514 GSKGAT
+514 GSKGST
-520 KHTLDQ
+520 KTTLDQ

-535 PLGEPVDFAR
+535 PLGGPVDFAR
-545 GTAGKVTLSGS
+545 GTAGKVVLSGS

-584 QWHRFPVKDTVQK
+584 TWHRFPVKDTVQK
-597 WIDGTAANHGF
+597 WVDGAANHGF

-614 ESATGPLGGPRYE
+614 ESAAGPLGGPRYE
-627 SADGNYDGE
+627 SADGDYDGE
-636 TANYPRLT
+636 SANYPRLT
-644 VSYGAIGTELSE
+644 VTYGAIGTELRE
-656 PTVVHGSGPEL
+656 PTVVHGNGPEL
-667 SWAAYTNTSGDAAN
+667 SWAAYANTTGDAAN

-695 FTAGPD
+695 FTAGLD

-706 VTKTA
+706 VAKTD

-724 ASANEIAR
+724 ASVHEIGR

-738 SVKTK
+738 AVKTK

-769 AADTTLSS
+769 ASDTTLSS
-777 KKPDTNLDKLPA
+777 LKPDANLDKLPA

-796 LSVGNNSD
+796 LSVGNNSR

-819 IPDPI
+819 IPD
-824 PDTATVLQSQV
+824 TATVLQSQV
-835 QFWGAQTTTGTKGAT
+835 QLWGAETTTGTKGAT

-859 FNEGGATWNKA
+859 FAEASATWNKA
-870 DATTPWAK
+870 DAATAWTK
-878 PGGDIGPAVSDS
+878 PGGDFGPAVSDS

-916 AENKGAL
+916 SDNKGAL

-928 EAATAPQERT
+928 EAATAAQERT
-938 MFLSGE
+938 MFLSAE

-972 PTRMTE
+972 PTRMSE

-993 TAWPAGERKLS
+993 TEWPAGERKLS

-1013 ELTDTPTLNL
+1013 ELTDTPALNL
-1023 RTDVPAL
+1023 RTDVPKL
-1030 LPGEEAIV
+1030 LPGEKTIV

-1043 SPLVEGNRRE
+1043 SPSVEGNRRE

-1060 VFNAKT
+1060 VFNSKT

-1133 GLNTFLRL
+1133 GLNTFVRL

-1159 QASGPMRLGTMLDF
+1159 QAAGPMRLGTMLDF

-1204 SAGYHYLLTPKKGVT
+1204 SAGYHYLLKPKQGVT
-1219 CTDGMDEIPDAWTM
+1219 CTDGMDEVADAWTM

-1239 RFQIDCD
+1239 RFLIDCD
-1246 GYLRQVIDKNNN
+1246 GYLRQVVDRNGNT
-1258 VQTYVYEVRDSGNR
+1258 QTYVYEVRDSGNR

-1293 WLPGDKTYEYIDAAG
+1293 WLPGDKTYEYINASG
-1308 EKVPG
+1308 EKETG

-1325 KSMTDVSGR
+1325 KSMTDISGR

-1354 TKQAKVF
+1354 SSQPKVF

-1380 DPRNN
+1380 DPRGNA
-1385 TTSVAYDRDPEYRW
+1385 TSVAYDRDPEYRW
-1399 STKKLTDRLSAET
+1399 STRKLTDRLSAET

-1433 TSTYVTDGLDRATT
+1433 TSTYVTDGLDRATS
-1447 VTNAKSQTTRMSWD
+1447 VTNAKSQTTKMSWD
-1461 DDHNVTLIEENN
+1461 NDHNVSLIEENN

-1487 PIWQRSAEDNKTG
+1487 PIWQRSAEDNKEG
-1500 VPSAEECAG
+1500 VPGAEECAG
-1509 PGKFPAHSVRYEY
+1509 PGKFPADSVRYEY
-1522 QTRADGYAA
+1522 KAQVDGYAA
-1531 DLWKKTSA
+1531 DLRKKTSA
-1539 ENRSWQFTYDKYGN
+1539 EHRSWQFDYDEFGN
-1553 LTQVTDPMG
+1553 LKTVTDPKG
-1562 VKSVETGDY
+1562 VASTEAGDY

-1578 GFGQLTKATD
+1578 SYGRLVKTTD

-1595 TSDFDPVGYPRKTT
+1595 TADFAPVGYPRKTT
-1609 DAEGHSTLTAYDER
+1609 DALGRSTLTEYDER
-1623 GQVTSVTDALGKK
+1623 GQVLSVVDALSKK
-1636 TTQTYDTYGRPLV
+1636 TTQTYDTYGRPMV
-1649 ATIPKEP
+1649 STVPKDATTR
-1656 GVVLTTFAPDYD
+1656 LTTKAPVYD
-1668 ENDNVEVSKAINGAV
+1668 ANDNVEKSTAINDAV
-1683 STGVY
+1683 STAVY
-1688 DKADQIISATAPQD
+1688 DKADQIVSATAPQD
-1702 TATSGKREST
+1702 TATSGERRST
-1712 YTYDKVGNLRTVTEP
+1712 YAYDKVGNLKSTTEP
-1727 KGTATAADAKDYVT
+1727 KGTATPADANDYVT

-1756 AAGHKVSYVY
+1756 AAGDKVSYVY

-1772 VKVIDPK
+1772 VTVVDPK
-1779 KNKTAADDFTSK
+1779 KNKTASSDDFTSK
-1791 TDYDFNHRVIATTDA
+1791 TEYDLNHRVRAVTDA

-1817 DSLPVNATDAE
+1817 DSLTVSATDAE
-1828 GNKVVRHFDDR
+1828 NNKVLRHYDER
-1839 GKLSSVEAP
+1839 GKLAVVQAP
-1848 HADKVVRVTKFGY
+1848 HAAGVTRETKFGY
-1861 DQVGNQIK
+1861 DQVGNTVK

-1875 VATDQADDFTSE
+1875 VNTPDSADDFTSE
-1887 TKYDGLNRPKW
+1887 TTYDALNRPSR
-1898 QYQPYDPKDPRYNKK
+1898 QYQPYDPADARYNKK
-1913 VWTETKYDAVG
+1913 VWTETSYDEVG
-1924 RVATVSMPPSSG
+1924 RVAKVSMPPSSG
-1936 ETTRND
+1936 ESTRND
-1942 TTYDYFDNGW
+1942 TIYSYYDTGW

-1969 KLGQQTK
+1969 DLGRQKT

-2017 NSTDKQNVAA
+2017 NNTDKQNVAA
-2027 SGGAEWKRTL
+2027 TGAPEWKSTL
-2037 SRDYVHAPGAGTDS
+2037 GRDHVHAPGTGTDS
-2051 FQWKLNIPKD
+2051 FQWTLNIPKD

-2071 KVAGASPSATYSLSH
+2071 KVAGASPSATYSLTH

-2095 DQRANADGWVKIGD
+2095 DQRANAGSWVKIGD
-2109 YDFKEGTEAQL
+2109 YDFKEGTEARL
-2120 KLAESGAG
+2120 KLGESGAG

-2138 RDNSAEADAEQ
+2138 RDNSADVDVE
-2149 KKFAYAYDVNGNMTS
+2149 KKSFAYSYDVNGNMTS

-2177 TVTYNG
+2177 TVSYNG
-2183 QNQVE
+2183 QNQVQ
-2188 TVTEALAGQEKKKT
+2188 TVTEALAGQEVKKT

-2207 ANGQPETQTHPD
+2207 ANGQPETQTHRD
-2219 QYSKYTYDLR
+2219 QFSKYTYDLR
-2229 ELVKTVTVGK
+2229 ELVRTVTVGK

-2305 KAQDIAKKVNA
+2305 KAQDVAKKMNA
-2316 DKPTD
+2316 DTPTAT
-2321 YLASTTDYTYDPAD
+2321 LSSTTDYTYDPAD
-2335 RLAKSTKAKASGGTD
+2335 RLAKADKTGNGAG
-2350 VESYIHDDNAN
+2350 VETYVHDDNAN

-2382 TATVDKAVADYVY
+2382 KSTVGTAVADYVY
-2395 DPFGRQDSVKAGSK
+2395 DPFGRQDSVKAGGK

-2422 VKHDKADAAGTL
+2422 VKHDKADATGTL

-2443 LDRTTSKTEGGTK
+2443 LDRTTSKTEAGK
-2456 TEYNYLGMSS
+2456 TTEFNYLGMSS

-2490 SQVKHAADGKTDESY
+2490 SQVKHAADGKTDEAY

-2514 ETLTGND
+2514 ENLTDKD

-2530 TAYGSDDTSDF
+2530 TAYGTDDASDF
-2541 TGIDKPSAT
+2541 TGIDKPSAAD
-2550 NPTKD
+2550 PTKE

-2560 RFNSKRWDSASG
+2560 RFNSKRWDASSG

-2579 DYSPGLNRF
+2579 DYNPGLNRF
-2588 TSRDMYNGALA
+2588 TSRDMYNGALD
-2599 DMGLGTDPMTGNRYA
+2599 DMRLGSDPMTGNRYA
-2614 FAGGNPASFAEL
+2614 FAGGNPIGGIEL
-2626 DGHAPCATGIQVT
+2626 DGHQLKCKGTGLATYCTDSEDTPEKTAENAAAAKEISIAGCGWVPIVGLGCDAYDLQRSWNEGDGWGIAAGIIGFLPFGDIAKAPKSAERIASAGDAVKTSKTPTVKTAPAAKQPKNFFAEDDILKKYIPKVKPAEGYNDVWIHGSPYGVAPGFNAAESGSGVMNHRVLAGLIKSDPNYAGGPIRLCSCQTG
-2639 CGSTPSFMKAGTG
+2639 SSAGTFAQDLSNRLG
-2652 ESGGGKAPGADKAAG
+2652 TEVLAPTGYLYVRPNGRLSIGREGAAVNMSQFGGAWKSFQPGGG
-2667 SPAPPCRMLMAVCI
+2667 R
-2681 EYKAD
+2681 
-2686 VKSPVDLVQE
+2686 
-2696 AWDANSSPLVLLLKG
+2696 
-2711 EPQASWD
+2711 
-2718 SLFDPAC
+2718 
-2725 IEEPSTGMCAP
+2725 
-2736 TTGTVD
+2736 
-2742 IGPGSSVAKG
+2742 
-2752 LARNMALRQMRADLK
+2752 
-2767 DVVRMLYATN
+2767 
-2777 QAGKGRSALAG
+2777 
-2788 VAEIGGNAPINLMAI
+2788 
-2803 SGKADRGKSFV
+2803 
-2814 PQVGTPQNPQRYTA
+2814 
-2828 TATGRNSRQHDTE
+2828 
-2841 YMMLTYIGNQLAKH
+2841 
-2855 GGTNATGTVV
+2855 
-2865 LHSSQQACVSCSS
+2865 
-2878 VIGQFMQEFPKI
+2878 
-2890 KLNYTSG
+2890 

>member
-1 MRIRHR
+1 
-7 RFIAA
+7 
-12 LVVSAVMGT
+12 MGT
-21 ALPQIAFAAPAP
+21 ALPQIAYAAPAP
-33 GTEAES
+33 G
-39 DAGAG
+39 GG
-44 DDGDGKGLVDTVSG
+44 DDGDGKSFADTVSG
-58 WFGGGDD
+58 WFAGDD
-65 GKDGDAKA
+65 EDREDQK
-73 PPAGGKLEI
+73 PSEGGKLEI

-87 LAEGK
+87 LPEGK
-92 DAPKAKRVKELT
+92 NAPKASRVKELT
-104 GERTSSARFWQMS
+104 GERTSSARFWQLS

-144 VRKSGQR
+144 VRTSGQQ
-151 LTNTTNTATSHFG
+151 LVNTTNTAASYFG
-164 SRAGE
+164 KTADE
-169 LLRYEVG
+169 VLRYEVG
-176 GGRSVTMGLDGDADK
+176 GGRSVALGLDGAAT
-191 ALTPRADGDTV
+191 ALTPTVKGDTV

-217 GAGQVKENIVLARK
+217 GAGQVKENIVLAQK
-231 PGGPLSFTFRL
+231 PGAPLSFTFRL
-242 STDGLT
+242 RTDGLT
-248 PQSRKDGSIAF
+248 PKARKDGSIAF

-270 VPAPFM
+270 IPAPYM

-283 SSAYGQVSSNKVT
+283 TSAYGQVSTDKVT
-296 QKLVRDGKGWRLT
+296 QKLTQDGKGWRLT
-309 VTPDAAWLADP
+309 VTPDAKWLADP
-320 ARQYPV
+320 ERQYPV

-336 LPGQSQDTMVLSDT
+336 QPGQSQDTMVLSDT
-350 PEENFGASW
+350 PEENFGTSW

-419 DESTATWK
+419 DEATANWT
-427 NTNALVGEVSGT
+427 NTKALVGEVSGT

-450 TAAVGEWPKEQAP
+450 TAAVGEWPKAQGSE
-463 GGDFAYNRNAAKG
+463 GDFAYNQNAAKG
-476 ESYAWQPEVPE
+476 ETYTWQPQVPE

-495 RVPKVD
+495 RVPGTD
-501 LDDAA
+501 LENAA

-514 GSKGAT
+514 GSKGST
-520 KHTLDQ
+520 KSTLDQ
-526 SEAKAGNWS
+526 SDGKAGQWTS
-535 PLGEPVDFAR
+535 LGDPVDFAR
-545 GTAGKVTLSGS
+545 GNAGKIVLGDN
-556 GDEDER
+556 GADEDER

-597 WIDGTAANHGF
+597 WVDGTANHGF

-627 SADGNYDGE
+627 SADGDYDGE
-636 TANYPRLT
+636 TANFPRLT
-644 VSYGAIGTELSE
+644 VTYGAIGTELRE
-656 PTVVHGSGPEL
+656 PTVVHGNGPEL
-667 SWAAYTNTSGDAAN
+667 SWAAYTNTSGDVAN
-681 DLVEYQVHRSDKPG
+681 DLAEYQVHRSDKPG

-706 VTKTA
+706 VAKGE
-711 TSYQDVSAAPTPA
+711 TSYKDVSADPTPA
-724 ASANEIAR
+724 ASANEIGR

-738 SVKTK
+738 AVKTT

-777 KKPDTNLDKLPA
+777 LKPDANLDKLPA
-789 DGADQAW
+789 GEGEQTW

-804 TEGTTRSAFKFPTDS
+804 TQGTTRSAFKFPTDS
-819 IPDPI
+819 IPD
-824 PDTATVLQSQV
+824 TATVLQSQV
-835 QFWGAQTTTGTKGAT
+835 QLWGAQTTTGTKGAT
-850 YELAPLSRD
+850 YELAPLGRD
-859 FNEGGATWNKA
+859 FAETAATWNKA
-870 DATTPWAK
+870 DATTAWAK
-878 PGGDIGPAVSDS
+878 PGGDFGPAVSDS
-890 VGGITS
+890 VGGIVS
-896 EVGRHTWD
+896 DLGRHTWD
-904 ATSLTQKWIEKP
+904 ATSLTQKWVEKP
-916 AENKGAL
+916 SDNKGAL

-928 EAATAPQERT
+928 EATTAPQERT

-944 AAEERLRPQLRV
+944 AQEERLRPQLRV

-972 PTRMTE
+972 PQRMTE

-1013 ELTDTPTLNL
+1013 QLADTPALNL
-1023 RTDVPAL
+1023 RTDIPAL
-1030 LPGEEAIV
+1030 LPGEGAVV

-1043 SPLVEGNRRE
+1043 SPPVEGNRRE
-1053 GHVLIWD
+1053 GHTLIWD
-1060 VFNAKT
+1060 VFNSKT
-1066 STWLSKTDSI
+1066 STWLTRTDSI

-1159 QASGPMRLGTMLDF
+1159 QAAGPMRLGTMLDF

-1204 SAGYHYLLTPKKGVT
+1204 SAGYHYLLKPKQGVT
-1219 CTDGMDEIPDAWTM
+1219 CTEGMDDVSDAWTM

-1239 RFQIDCD
+1239 RFLIDCD
-1246 GYLRQVIDKNNN
+1246 GYLRQVVDKNGNT
-1258 VQTYVYEVRDSGNR
+1258 QTYVYEVRDSGNR
-1272 WVKFLKEIKDPAGRT
+1272 WIKFLKEIKDPAGRT

-1293 WLPGDKTYEYIDAAG
+1293 WLPGDATYEYIEANG
-1308 EKVPG
+1308 EIAKG

-1325 KSMTDVSGR
+1325 KSMTDISGR

-1341 RQGTLGRLTDGDG
+1341 RLGTLGRLTDGDG
-1354 TKQAKVF
+1354 SSQPKVF
-1361 KFGYDTAQ
+1361 KFGYDAAH

-1380 DPRNN
+1380 DPRGNA
-1385 TTSVAYDRDPEYRW
+1385 TSVAYDRDPEYRW
-1399 STKKLTDRLSAET
+1399 STKTLTDRLGGPT
-1412 TFAYTPT
+1412 TFAYTPA

-1433 TSTYVTDGLDRATT
+1433 SSTYVTDGQDRATT
-1447 VTNAKSQTTRMSWD
+1447 VTNAKSQTTKMTWD

-1473 GAKTAYCYDQKTGF
+1473 GAKTAYCYDRKTGF

-1539 ENRSWQFTYDKYGN
+1539 ENRSWQFGYDSFGN
-1553 LTQVTDPMG
+1553 LKTVTDPKG
-1562 VKSVETGDY
+1562 VATAEAGDY
-1571 TTTYDYD
+1571 TTKYDYD
-1578 GFGQLTKATD
+1578 GSGQLIKATD
-1588 ANGNPTT
+1588 ANGNPTL
-1595 TSDFDPVGYPRKTT
+1595 TSDFTPTGYPRKTT
-1609 DAEGHSTLTAYDER
+1609 DAENHVTTTDYDAR
-1623 GQVTSVTDALGKK
+1623 GQVTSVTDALLKK

-1649 ATIPKEP
+1649 TTVPKEP
-1656 GVVLTTFAPDYD
+1656 GVVLTTFAPEYD
-1668 ENDNVEVSKAINGAV
+1668 ENDNVKVSKAINGAI
-1683 STGVY
+1683 STAVY
-1688 DKADQIISATAPQD
+1688 DKADQIVSATAPQD

-1712 YTYDKVGNLRTVTEP
+1712 YTYDKVGNLRTTTEP
-1727 KGTATAADAKDYVT
+1727 KGTATTTDATDFVT
-1741 TNTYDEIYQ
+1741 TNTYDEVYQ

-1756 AAGHKVSYVY
+1756 AAGDKVSYLY

-1772 VKVIDPK
+1772 VRVIDPK
-1779 KNKTAADDFTSK
+1779 KNKTPSPDDYTSK
-1791 TDYDFNHRVIATTDA
+1791 TDYDLNHRVVATTDA
-1806 AGKTSRQEYDK
+1806 AGRTSRQEYDK
-1817 DSLPVNATDAE
+1817 DSLPVAATDAE
-1828 GNKVVRHFDDR
+1828 GTRVLRHFDDR
-1839 GKLSSVEAP
+1839 AKLVSVESP
-1848 HADKVVRVTKFGY
+1848 HAANVVRETKFGY
-1861 DQVGNQIK
+1861 DQVGNRIK
-1869 VFSPRG
+1869 VLSPRG
-1875 VATDQADDFTSE
+1875 VATDTADDFTSE
-1887 TKYDGLNRPKW
+1887 TTYDALNRPKR
-1898 QYQPYDPKDPRYNKK
+1898 QIQPYDPKDARYNKK
-1913 VWTETKYDAVG
+1913 VWTETFYDAVG
-1924 RVATVSMPPSSG
+1924 RVEKVSMPPSSG

-1942 TTYDYFDNGW
+1942 TLYTYYDTGW

-1969 KLGQQTK
+1969 SQGQQTK

-2017 NSTDKQNVAA
+2017 NNTDKQNAA
-2027 SGGAEWKRTL
+2027 ATGAPEWKSTL
-2037 SRDYVHAPGAGTDS
+2037 SRDHVHAPGTGTDT
-2051 FQWKLNIPKD
+2051 FQWTLDIPKS
-2061 GRYAAYVKYP
+2061 GKYAAYVKYP
-2071 KVAGASPSATYSLSH
+2071 KVAGASPAATYSLSH

-2095 DQRANADGWVKIGD
+2095 DQRANAGGWVKIGD
-2109 YDFKEGTEAQL
+2109 YDFKEGTEAVL

-2128 TVAADSVKLV
+2128 SVSADSVKLV
-2138 RDNSAEADAEQ
+2138 RDNSAEVDVEQ
-2149 KKFAYAYDVNGNMTS
+2149 KKFDYGYDVNGNMIS

-2177 TVTYNG
+2177 TVTYDG
-2183 QNQVE
+2183 QNQVQ

-2239 SADDA
+2239 SAIDP

-2275 LDGALKTQTEKK
+2275 LDGALRTQTEKK

-2295 HAYAYDANGN
+2295 HTYAYDANGN
-2305 KAQDIAKKVNA
+2305 KAQDIAKKRNA
-2316 DKPTD
+2316 DTPTATLD
-2321 YLASTTDYTYDPAD
+2321 STTNYTYEPAD
-2335 RLAKSTKAKASGGTD
+2335 RLAKAAKTGNGAG
-2350 VESYIHDDNAN
+2350 VETYVHDDNAN

-2382 TATVDKAVADYVY
+2382 RTTVGTAVADYVY
-2395 DPFGRQDSVKAGSK
+2395 DPFGRQDSIKAGGK

-2422 VKHDKADAAGTL
+2422 VRHDKADATGVL

-2443 LDRTTSKTEGGTK
+2443 LDRTTSKTEGGRT

-2490 SQVKHAADGKTDESY
+2490 SQIKHAADGTTDESY

-2514 ETLTGND
+2514 ETLTGKD

-2530 TAYGSDDTSDF
+2530 TAYGSDDTAEF

-2560 RFNSKRWDSASG
+2560 RFNSKRWDAASG

-2588 TSRDMYNGALA
+2588 TSRDMYSGALA
-2599 DMGLGTDPMTGNRYA
+2599 DMGLGSDLMTGNRYA
-2614 FAGGNPASFAEL
+2614 FAGGNPTSFIEA
-2626 DGHAPCATGIQVT
+2626 DGHAPCAEGLREVCAGSISNPWLIPPSKPASGSSGESTQPDPALEVLPPKVGVFAPPGGTALKQAGQWVLPRIISLLEPKPIEINWRDLFEKPEGLTDPQWDETVGS
-2639 CGSTPSFMKAGTG
+2639 CQAAYGLSEAQCRDLPVYVVDGKSTPKIAINDASAISIGHPFMLHRN
-2652 ESGGGKAPGADKAAG
+2652 GGGKDISTNRYEAGCTSWWKGGGGVQSCDEYPFASTMEGGLGAQVMGVPTREQQIQGTTISAFYAANRLKKGDPFMVAVINVRKVNGIYVAP
-2667 SPAPPCRMLMAVCI
+2667 
-2681 EYKAD
+2681 
-2686 VKSPVDLVQE
+2686 
-2696 AWDANSSPLVLLLKG
+2696 
-2711 EPQASWD
+2711 
-2718 SLFDPAC
+2718 
-2725 IEEPSTGMCAP
+2725 
-2736 TTGTVD
+2736 
-2742 IGPGSSVAKG
+2742 
-2752 LARNMALRQMRADLK
+2752 
-2767 DVVRMLYATN
+2767 
-2777 QAGKGRSALAG
+2777 
-2788 VAEIGGNAPINLMAI
+2788 
-2803 SGKADRGKSFV
+2803 
-2814 PQVGTPQNPQRYTA
+2814 
-2828 TATGRNSRQHDTE
+2828 
-2841 YMMLTYIGNQLAKH
+2841 
-2855 GGTNATGTVV
+2855 
-2865 LHSSQQACVSCSS
+2865 
-2878 VIGQFMQEFPKI
+2878 
-2890 KLNYTSG
+2890 

>member
-1 MRIRHR
+1 VRTRHR

-12 LVVSAVMGT
+12 LVVSAVLGT
-21 ALPQIAFAAPAP
+21 ALPQLAYAAPAP
-33 GTEAES
+33 G
-39 DAGAG
+39 GG
-44 DDGDGKGLVDTVSG
+44 DDGDGKSFADTVSG
-58 WFGGGDD
+58 WFGGDD
-65 GKDGDAKA
+65 DSGKDEK
-73 PPAGGKLEI
+73 PPAGGKLEV

-92 DAPKAKRVKELT
+92 NAPQAKRVKELT
-104 GERTSSARFWQMS
+104 GERTSSARFWQLS

-123 ELSAFP
+123 ELSATP

-144 VRKSGQR
+144 VRKSAGGFA
-151 LTNTTNTATSHFG
+151 NTTNTAGAYFG
-164 SRAGE
+164 GQAGE

-176 GGRSVTMGLDGDADK
+176 GGRSVTLGLDGAAG
-191 ALTPRADGDTV
+191 ALTPTVKGDTV
-202 TYKDPKSGADLVYQV
+202 TYKDPKSGADLVYRV
-217 GAGQVKENIVLARK
+217 GAGQVKENIVLAQK
-231 PGGPLSFTFRL
+231 PGAPLSFAFRL

-248 PQSRKDGSIAF
+248 PKSRKDGSIAF
-259 YGETSKHPVLV
+259 FGESSKHPVLV
-270 VPAPFM
+270 IPAPFM

-283 SSAYGQVSSNKVT
+283 SSPYGQVSSNKVT
-296 QKLVRDGKGWRLT
+296 QKLVRDGDKGWRLT

-336 LPGQSQDTMVLSDT
+336 QPGQSQDTMVLSDT
-350 PEENFGASW
+350 PEENFGTSW

-364 RTGAGVARSLLKFPL
+364 RTGNGVARSLLKFPL

-419 DESTATWK
+419 DESTATWT

-450 TAAVGEWPKEQAP
+450 TAAVGEWPKAQDAK
-463 GGDFAYNRNAAKG
+463 GGDFAFHKSAAEG
-476 ESYAWQPEVPE
+476 ETYAWQPQVPE

-495 RVPKVD
+495 RIPATD
-501 LDDAA
+501 LENAA

-514 GSKGAT
+514 GSKGST
-520 KHTLDQ
+520 KTTLDQ
-526 SEAKAGNWS
+526 SDGKAGNWS
-535 PLGEPVDFAR
+535 PLGDPVDFAR
-545 GTAGKVTLSGS
+545 GNAGKVTLSGS

-584 QWHRFPVKDTVQK
+584 TWHRFPVKDTVQK
-597 WIDGTAANHGF
+597 WVDGTAANHGF

-627 SADGNYDGE
+627 SADGNYDGAHPGDS
-636 TANYPRLT
+636 ANFPRLT
-644 VSYGAIGTELSE
+644 VTYGAIGTELRE
-656 PTVVHGSGPEL
+656 PTVVHGNGAEL
-667 SWAAYTNTSGDAAN
+667 SWAAYANTSGDVAN
-681 DLVEYQVHRSDKPG
+681 DLVEYQIHRSDTPG

-706 VTKTA
+706 VAKGETTYK
-711 TSYQDVSAAPTPA
+711 DVSAAPTPPTT
-724 ASANEIAR
+724 ANEIGR

-738 SVKTK
+738 AVKTK

-769 AADTTLSS
+769 VADTTLSS
-777 KKPDTNLDKLPA
+777 KKPDANLDKLPA
-789 DGADQAW
+789 DGATPGTVEQSW

-804 TEGTTRSAFKFPTDS
+804 AHGTTRSAFKFPTTS

-835 QFWGAQTTTGTKGAT
+835 QLWGAETATGTKGAT
-850 YELAPLSRD
+850 YELAPLTRD
-859 FNEGGATWNKA
+859 LAETAATWNKA
-870 DATTPWAK
+870 DATTAWTK

-890 VGGITS
+890 GGGITS

-904 ATSLTQKWIEKP
+904 ATSLTQKWVEKP
-916 AENKGAL
+916 SENKGAL

-928 EAATAPQERT
+928 EAATAAQERT

-972 PTRMTE
+972 PQRMTE

-993 TAWPAGERKLS
+993 STWPAGERKLS
-1004 YRWALPDGS
+1004 YRWALPDGT
-1013 ELTDTPTLNL
+1013 ELTDTPALNL
-1023 RTDVPAL
+1023 RTDIPAL
-1030 LPGEEAIV
+1030 SPGEEAIV

-1043 SPLVEGNRRE
+1043 SPPVEGNRRE

-1066 STWLSKTDSI
+1066 ATWLSKTDAI

-1159 QASGPMRLGTMLDF
+1159 QAAGPMRLGTMLDF

-1183 ITDGDGTQHIF
+1183 ITDGDGTQHLF
-1194 RKQGDGTWRS
+1194 RKQADGTWRS
-1204 SAGYHYLLTPKKGVT
+1204 SAGYHYLLQPKQGVT
-1219 CTDGMDEIPDAWTM
+1219 CTDGMDDVADAWTM

-1239 RFQIDCD
+1239 RFTIDCD
-1246 GYLRQVIDKNNN
+1246 GYLRTVVDKNGNT
-1258 VQTYVYEVRDSGNR
+1258 QTYLYEVRDSGNR

-1293 WLPGDKTYEYIDAAG
+1293 WLPGDASYEFIDASGA
-1308 EKVPG
+1308 KVSG
-1313 YVLWDPK
+1313 DGALWDPK

-1325 KSMTDVSGR
+1325 KSMTDISGR
-1334 KITFHYT
+1334 KIAFHYT
-1341 RQGTLGRLTDGDG
+1341 QQGTLGQLTDGAG
-1354 TKQAKVF
+1354 SSQEKVF

-1369 GNKNVK
+1369 GAKNVK

-1385 TTSVAYDRDPEYRW
+1385 ATSIAYDRDPEYRW
-1399 STKKLTDRLSAET
+1399 STKTLTDRLGGPT
-1412 TFAYTPT
+1412 TFGYVPT

-1447 VTNAKSQTTRMSWD
+1447 VTNAKSQTTKMTWD

-1473 GAKTAYCYDQKTGF
+1473 GAKTAYCYDPKTGF

-1500 VPSAEECAG
+1500 VPSAAECAG
-1509 PGKFPAHSVRYEY
+1509 PDVFPAHSVRYKY
-1522 QTRADGYAA
+1522 KTRADGYAA
-1531 DLWKKTSA
+1531 DLWKKSSA
-1539 ENRSWQFTYDKYGN
+1539 ENRSWQFDYDRFGN
-1553 LTQVTDPMG
+1553 LTTVTDPMG
-1562 VKSVETGDY
+1562 VKSVEEGDY
-1571 TTTYDYD
+1571 TTTYAYD
-1578 GFGQLTKATD
+1578 TYGQLSKATD
-1588 ANGNPTT
+1588 ANGHSTINSEFT
-1595 TSDFDPVGYPRKTT
+1595 PVGYPTKIKDAKGFTT
-1609 DAEGHSTLTAYDER
+1609 ATEYDER
-1623 GQVTSVTDALGKK
+1623 GQVRSVTDALGKK

-1649 ATIPKEP
+1649 STIPKDATTR
-1656 GVVLTTFAPDYD
+1656 LTTKAPVYD
-1668 ENDNVEVSKAINGAV
+1668 ANDNVTKSTAINDAV
-1683 STGVY
+1683 SEAGY
-1688 DKADQIISATAPQD
+1688 DKADQVAWATAPKD
-1702 TATSGKREST
+1702 TATSAERKST
-1712 YTYDKVGNLRTVTEP
+1712 YTYDKVGNLRTTTEP
-1727 KGTATAADAKDYVT
+1727 KGTATTADPNDYVT

-1756 AAGHKVSYVY
+1756 AAGDKVSYRY

-1772 VKVIDPK
+1772 VLVIDPK
-1779 KNKTAADDFTSK
+1779 KNKTPSPDDYTSK
-1791 TDYDFNHRVIATTDA
+1791 TDYDFNHRVNATTDA

-1817 DSLPVNATDAE
+1817 DSLPVAAIDAE
-1828 GNKVVRHFDDR
+1828 NNKVISHFDDR
-1839 GKLSSVEAP
+1839 AKLVSVESP
-1848 HADKVVRVTKFGY
+1848 HADKVVRETKFGY

-1869 VFSPRG
+1869 VISPRG
-1875 VATDQADDFTSE
+1875 VNTPGTDADFVAE
-1887 TKYDGLNRPKW
+1887 TTYDALNRPSR
-1898 QYQPYDPKDPRYNKK
+1898 QYQPYDPADGRYNKK
-1913 VWTETKYDAVG
+1913 VFTETKYDAVG
-1924 RVATVSMPPSSG
+1924 RVDTVSMPPSSG
-1936 ETTRND
+1936 EVTRND
-1942 TTYDYFDNGW
+1942 TTYSYYDNGW
-1952 VKSSK
+1952 VKSAK

-1969 KLGQQTK
+1969 DLGQQTK

-1988 TMTWDHYP
+1988 TMTWDHFP

-2017 NSTDKQNVAA
+2017 NNTDKQNVAA
-2027 SGGAEWKRTL
+2027 TGAGEWKSTL
-2037 SRDYVHAPGAGTDS
+2037 ARDHVHAPGTGTDS
-2051 FQWKLNIPKD
+2051 FNWTLNIPKD

-2071 KVAGASPSATYSLSH
+2071 KTAGASPSATYSLSH

-2095 DQRANADGWVKIGD
+2095 DQRANTDGWVKLGD

-2128 TVAADSVKLV
+2128 SVAADSVKLV
-2138 RDNSAEADAEQ
+2138 RDNSADLDVEQ
-2149 KKFAYAYDVNGNMTS
+2149 KKFDYAYDVNGNMTS

-2207 ANGQPETQTHPD
+2207 ANGQPKTQTHPD
-2219 QYSKYTYDLR
+2219 QYSAYTYDLR

-2239 SADDA
+2239 SAADT

-2258 KKQEIKGNKNVV
+2258 KKQETKGNKNVV

-2305 KAQDIAKKVNA
+2305 KAQDVAKKRNA
-2316 DKPTD
+2316 DTPTATLD
-2321 YLASTTDYTYDPAD
+2321 STTNYTYEPAD
-2335 RLAKSTKAKASGGTD
+2335 RLATSTKTGNGAG
-2350 VESYIHDDNAN
+2350 VETYVHDDNAN

-2382 TATVDKAVADYVY
+2382 KTTVGTAEALYQY
-2395 DPFGRQDSVKAGSK
+2395 DVFGRQDSVTASGK

-2422 VKHDKADAAGTL
+2422 VKHDKADAKGVL
-2434 KSTTYAFDP
+2434 QPTTYAFDP
-2443 LDRTTSKTEGGTK
+2443 LDRTTSKTESGK
-2456 TEYNYLGMSS
+2456 TTQFNYLGMSG

-2471 EVATKLTASYQYS
+2471 EVAGKLTASYQYS

-2490 SQVKHAADGKTDESY
+2490 SQIKNAADGKTDESF

-2514 ETLTGND
+2514 ETLTGAD
-2521 GNAKATYGY
+2521 GNVKATYGY
-2530 TAYGSDDTSDF
+2530 TAYGSEDTSEF
-2541 TGIDKPSAT
+2541 TGIDKPSTT

-2560 RFNSKRWDSASG
+2560 RFNSKRWDASSG

-2588 TSRDMYNGALA
+2588 TSRDMYTGALD
-2599 DMGLGTDPMTGNRYA
+2599 DMRLGSDPMTGNRYA
-2614 FAGGNPASFAEL
+2614 FTGGNPASRVEL
-2626 DGHAPCATGIQVT
+2626 DGHDWCDWCSNALE
-2639 CGSTPSFMKAGTG
+2639 KAGDWIDHNSEALAEAALGTVETIG
-2652 ESGGGKAPGADKAAG
+2652 GIGGMFGGAALVVASGSLCVAGAIPSVGTSCIAGAAGIGAGAGIAAG
-2667 SPAPPCRMLMAVCI
+2667 SAALAVDGAMRLGNGIARM
-2681 EYKAD
+2681 ENPNSGGSTSPK
-2686 VKSPVDLVQE
+2686 KSDGGETSSSDIVLGRKDQGTYQWANEKKFKHFGDLPKDGWQGPVE
-2696 AWDANSSPLVLLLKG
+2696 AA
-2711 EPQASWD
+2711 
-2718 SLFDPAC
+2718 
-2725 IEEPSTGMCAP
+2725 I
-2736 TTGTVD
+2736 
-2742 IGPGSSVAKG
+2742 
-2752 LARNMALRQMRADLK
+2752 RNPKNKIHVNMK
-2767 DVVRMLYATN
+2767 DVGQFEDAAKDGLKVNHKYATDIEMGYIARAVAN
-2777 QAGKGRSALAG
+2777 GQRKWSDIKFYRSDGTKNGLEEFR
-2788 VAEIGGNAPINLMAI
+2788 VAEPDWTKF
-2803 SGKADRGKSFV
+2803 GKLK
-2814 PQVGTPQNPQRYTA
+2814 PLQN
-2828 TATGRNSRQHDTE
+2828 
-2841 YMMLTYIGNQLAKH
+2841 
-2855 GGTNATGTVV
+2855 
-2865 LHSSQQACVSCSS
+2865 
-2878 VIGQFMQEFPKI
+2878 
-2890 KLNYTSG
+2890 

>member
-1 MRIRHR
+1 MRTRHR
-7 RFIAA
+7 RFTAA
-12 LVVSAVMGT
+12 LVVSAVLGT
-21 ALPQIAFAAPAP
+21 ALPQIAYAAPVP
-33 GTEAES
+33 G
-39 DAGAG
+39 GG
-44 DDGDGKGLVDTVSG
+44 DDGDGKSIADTVSG
-58 WFGGGDD
+58 WFGGDSDEDD
-65 GKDGDAKA
+65 K
-73 PPAGGKLEI
+73 PPTGGKLEI

-87 LAEGK
+87 LPEGK
-92 DAPKAKRVKELT
+92 NAPRAKRVKELT
-104 GERTSSARFWQMS
+104 SERTSSARFWQLS
-117 DGRVEA
+117 DGRIEA

-144 VRKSGQR
+144 VRANGKQ

-164 SRAGE
+164 RTAEE

-176 GGRSVTMGLDGDADK
+176 GGRSVSLGLDGASG
-191 ALTPRADGDTV
+191 ALVPAVKGDTV

-217 GAGQVKENIVLARK
+217 GAGQVKENIVLAKK
-231 PGGPLSFTFRL
+231 PDAPLSFTFRL
-242 STDGLT
+242 STAGLT
-248 PQSRKDGSIAF
+248 PKARKDGSIAF
-259 YGETSKHPVLV
+259 FGETSKHPVLV
-270 VPAPFM
+270 IPAPFM

-283 SSAYGQVSSNKVT
+283 TSAYGQVSSNKVT
-296 QKLVRDGKGWRLT
+296 QKLVRDGKGWKLT
-309 VTPDAAWLADP
+309 VTPDATWLADP

-350 PEENFGASW
+350 PAENFGTSW

-379 DQIPAGTKIDSARL
+379 DQIPAKAKIDSARL

-419 DESTATWK
+419 DESTATWT

-439 SVQAD
+439 SVQTA

-450 TAAVGEWPKEQAP
+450 TAAVGEWPKEQDAQ

-476 ESYAWQPEVPE
+476 ESYTWQPQVPE
-487 SGKYRVDV
+487 SGTYRVEA
-495 RVPKVD
+495 RVPGTD
-501 LDDAA
+501 LDEAA
-506 TEAPYTVT
+506 TAAPYTVT
-514 GSKGAT
+514 GSKGST
-520 KHTLDQ
+520 KTTVDQ
-526 SEAKAGNWS
+526 SDAKAGEWKS
-535 PLGEPVDFAR
+535 LGGPVDFAR
-545 GTAGKVTLSGS
+545 GNAGKVTLAGS

-562 TLAGSVRL
+562 TFAGDVRL
-570 VADAQVVKTKGQHS
+570 VADAQVVKTKGQRS
-584 QWHRFPVKDTVQK
+584 AWHRFPVKDTVQK
-597 WIDGTAANHGF
+597 WVDGAAANHGF

-636 TANYPRLT
+636 TANFPRLT
-644 VSYGAIGTELSE
+644 VTYGAVGTELHE
-656 PTVVHGSGPEL
+656 PTVVYGNGPEL
-667 SWAAYTNTSGDAAN
+667 SWAAYTNTTGDAAN
-681 DLVEYQVHRSDKPG
+681 DLVEYQIHRSATPG
-695 FTAGPD
+695 FTVGPD
-701 TLIAP
+701 TLVAP
-706 VTKTA
+706 VAKGE
-711 TSYQDVSAAPTPA
+711 TSYKDVSAAPTPA
-724 ASANEIAR
+724 TSANEIGR

-738 SVKTK
+738 AVKTK
-743 GGKVLG
+743 GGQLLG

-755 GVPKAGRTLRILPA
+755 GVPKAGRTLRVLPV

-777 KKPDTNLDKLPA
+777 SKPDANLDKLPA
-789 DGADQAW
+789 DGADQSW

-804 TEGTTRSAFKFPTDS
+804 THGTTRSAFKFPTDS
-819 IPDPI
+819 IPD
-824 PDTATVLQSQV
+824 TATVLQSQV
-835 QFWGAQTTTGTKGAT
+835 QLWGAETTTGTKGAT
-850 YELAPLSRD
+850 YELAPLTAD
-859 FNEGGATWNKA
+859 FAETAATWNKA

-878 PGGDIGPAVSDS
+878 PGGDFGPAVSDS

-904 ATSLTQKWIEKP
+904 ATSLTQKWVEKP
-916 AENKGAL
+916 AENKGAV

-972 PTRMTE
+972 PQRMTE

-993 TAWPAGERKLS
+993 SAWPAGERKLS
-1004 YRWALPDGS
+1004 YRWALPDGT

-1023 RTDVPAL
+1023 RTDIPAL

-1043 SPLVEGNRRE
+1043 SPPVEGNRRE
-1053 GHVLIWD
+1053 GHSLIWD

-1133 GLNTFLRL
+1133 GLNTFVRL

-1146 DTSDTQLGHGWSA
+1146 DTSNTQLGNGWSA
-1159 QASGPMRLGTMLDF
+1159 QAAGPMRLGTMLDF

-1183 ITDGDGTQHIF
+1183 LTDGDGTQHIF
-1194 RKQGDGTWRS
+1194 KKQSDGTWRS
-1204 SAGYHYLLTPKKGVT
+1204 SAGYHYLLKPKAGVT
-1219 CTDGMDEIPDAWTM
+1219 CTDGMDEVTDAWTM

-1239 RFQIDCD
+1239 RFLIDCD
-1246 GYLRQVIDKNNN
+1246 GYLRSVVDKNGNT
-1258 VQTYVYEVRDSGNR
+1258 QTYVYEVRDSGNR
-1272 WVKFLKEIKDPAGRT
+1272 WIKFLKEIKDPAGRT

-1293 WLPGDKTYEYIDAAG
+1293 WLPGDATYEYIEANG
-1308 EKVPG
+1308 EIAPG
-1313 YVLWDPK
+1313 EQLWDPK
-1320 IYDHV
+1320 IYDRV
-1325 KSMTDVSGR
+1325 KSMTDISGR
-1334 KITFHYT
+1334 KLIFHYT
-1341 RQGTLGRLTDGDG
+1341 RQGTLGRLTDGAG
-1354 TKQAKVF
+1354 SSQPKVF
-1361 KFGYDTAQ
+1361 KFTYDAAQ
-1369 GNKNVK
+1369 GAKNVK
-1375 LTKVT
+1375 LAKVT
-1380 DPRNN
+1380 DPRGNA
-1385 TTSVAYDRDPEYRW
+1385 TTIAYDRDPEFRW
-1399 STKKLTDRLSAET
+1399 STKTLTDRLGGPT

-1433 TSTYVTDGLDRATT
+1433 SSTYVTDGLDRATT
-1447 VTNAKSQTTRMSWD
+1447 VTNAKSQTTKMTWD

-1473 GAKTAYCYDQKTGF
+1473 GAKTAYCYDRKTGF
-1487 PIWQRSAEDNKTG
+1487 PIWQRSAEDNKAG
-1500 VPSAEECAG
+1500 VPTAEECAG

-1539 ENRSWQFTYDKYGN
+1539 ENRSWQFGYDSFGN
-1553 LTQVTDPMG
+1553 LKTVTDPMG
-1562 VKSVETGDY
+1562 VKSAEAGDY
-1571 TTTYDYD
+1571 TTKYDYD
-1578 GFGQLTKATD
+1578 GYGQLTKATD
-1588 ANGNPTT
+1588 ANGNPTL
-1595 TSDFDPVGYPRKTT
+1595 TSDFTPAGYPRKTT
-1609 DAEGHSTLTAYDER
+1609 DAENHVTTADYDAR
-1623 GQVTSVTDALGKK
+1623 GQVLSVVDALGKK

-1649 ATIPKEP
+1649 STVPKDQAAN
-1656 GVVLTTFAPDYD
+1656 VVLKTIAPDYD
-1668 ENDNVEVSKAINGAV
+1668 ANDNITKSTAINGAI
-1683 STGVY
+1683 SQAEY
-1688 DKADQIISATAPQD
+1688 DKADQIVWATAPKD
-1702 TATSGKREST
+1702 TATSAERKST
-1712 YTYDKVGNLRTVTEP
+1712 YTYDKVGNLKSTTEP
-1727 KGTATAADAKDYVT
+1727 KGTATATAGDFVT

-1756 AAGHKVSYVY
+1756 AVGDKVSYLY

-1779 KNKTAADDFTSK
+1779 KNKTPSPDDFTSK
-1791 TDYDFNHRVIATTDA
+1791 TEYDSNHRVIATTDA

-1817 DSLPVNATDAE
+1817 DSLPVASIDAE
-1828 GNKVVRHFDDR
+1828 NNRTIQHFDDR
-1839 GKLSSVEAP
+1839 AKLASVETP
-1848 HADKVVRVTKFGY
+1848 HAAGVTRETKFGY
-1861 DQVGNQIK
+1861 DQVGNRIK

-1875 VATDQADDFTSE
+1875 VATTDADDFTSE
-1887 TKYDGLNRPKW
+1887 TTYDALNRPKR
-1898 QYQPYDPKDPRYNKK
+1898 QIQPFDPKDGRYNRK
-1913 VWTETKYDAVG
+1913 VWTETSYDAVG
-1924 RVATVSMPPSSG
+1924 RVSKVSMPPSSG
-1936 ETTRND
+1936 EVTRND
-1942 TTYDYFDNGW
+1942 TLYSYYDTGW
-1952 VKSSK
+1952 VKSAK

-1969 KLGQQTK
+1969 NLGQQTK
-1976 RTLTSAGGSSKR
+1976 RTLTSAGGSSSR
-1988 TMTWDHYP
+1988 TMTWDHFP
-1996 DGKLKTLQDGG
+1996 DGKLKSLKDGG
-2007 IPVGQSVVLV
+2007 IPVGQSVVMV
-2017 NSTDKQNVAA
+2017 NSTDQQNVAA
-2027 SGGAEWKRTL
+2027 TGGTDWKRTL
-2037 SRDYVHAPGAGTDS
+2037 TRDYVHAPGTGTDA
-2051 FQWKLNIPKD
+2051 FHWTLDIPKD

-2071 KVAGASPSATYSLSH
+2071 KVAGASPAATYSLSH
-2086 AKGSSAVKV
+2086 AKGETNVKV
-2095 DQRANADGWVKIGD
+2095 DQRTNTDGWVKIGD
-2109 YDFKEGTEAQL
+2109 YDFKEGQQANL

-2138 RDNSAEADAEQ
+2138 RDNTADVDQEQ
-2149 KKFAYAYDVNGNMTS
+2149 KNFTYAYDLNGNLTS
-2164 VDDTSSG
+2164 VDDLSTG
-2171 RRIDAY
+2171 RRVDAY

-2183 QNQVE
+2183 QNQVQ
-2188 TVTEALAGQEKKKT
+2188 TVTEALAGQEVKKT

-2229 ELVKTVTVGK
+2229 ELVKTATVGK
-2239 SADDA
+2239 SPTDP

-2270 GYTYY
+2270 DYGYY
-2275 LDGALKTQTEKK
+2275 LDGALKSQTEKK
-2287 PDGTLISD
+2287 PDGTLISS
-2295 HAYAYDANGN
+2295 HAYAYDPNGN
-2305 KAQDIAKKVNA
+2305 KAEDVAQKRNA
-2316 DKPTD
+2316 DDATK
-2321 YLASTTDYTYDPAD
+2321 LLSSTTKYTYDPAD
-2335 RLAKSTKAKASGGTD
+2335 RLAKADKTGNGAG
-2350 VESYIHDDNAN
+2350 VETYVHDDNAN

-2382 TATVDKAVADYVY
+2382 KTTVEGAVADHIY
-2395 DPFGRQDSVKAGSK
+2395 DPFGRQDSVKAGTK
-2409 VIEKNTYD
+2409 VIEKTTYD

-2422 VKHDKADAAGTL
+2422 IKHDKADATGVL

-2443 LDRTTSKTEGGTK
+2443 LDRTTSKTEAGK
-2456 TEYNYLGMSS
+2456 TTQYNYLGMST

-2471 EVATKLTASYQYS
+2471 EVANKLTASYQYS

-2490 SQVKHAADGKTDESY
+2490 SQIKHAADGKTDESY

-2514 ETLTGND
+2514 ETLTGTD
-2521 GNAKATYGY
+2521 GNTKATYGY
-2530 TAYGSDDTSDF
+2530 TAYGSDDTADF

-2560 RFNSKRWDSASG
+2560 RFNSKRWDAASG

-2588 TSRDMYNGALA
+2588 TSRDMYNGALD
-2599 DMGLGTDPMTGNRYA
+2599 DMGLGSDPMTSNRYS
-2614 FAGGNPASFAEL
+2614 FAGGNPVSRVEL
-2626 DGHAPCATGIQVT
+2626 DGHRPTDCDEVPGATCTLTSRGWDVGYKKPKKT
-2639 CGSTPSFMKAGTG
+2639 SAKPPPSGPLASTEDRVYGKEEPTARDREVQGQMHWVKAGLWMKNWDNAYDLLSHWLG
-2652 ESGGGKAPGADKAAG
+2652 NSGKSYKVDPIGMLRDIPRFREDVAKQLERARIGGKA
-2667 SPAPPCRMLMAVCI
+2667 VF
-2681 EYKAD
+2681 
-2686 VKSPVDLVQE
+2686 
-2696 AWDANSSPLVLLLKG
+2696 
-2711 EPQASWD
+2711 D
-2718 SLFDPAC
+2718 SGWQK
-2725 IEEPSTGMCAP
+2725 T
-2736 TTGTVD
+2736 
-2742 IGPGSSVAKG
+2742 
-2752 LARNMALRQMRADLK
+2752 RADEEDGESSL
-2767 DVVRMLYATN
+2767 DWYYALN
-2777 QAGKGRSALAG
+2777 NFQYRVS
-2788 VAEIGGNAPINLMAI
+2788 
-2803 SGKADRGKSFV
+2803 
-2814 PQVGTPQNPQRYTA
+2814 
-2828 TATGRNSRQHDTE
+2828 
-2841 YMMLTYIGNQLAKH
+2841 
-2855 GGTNATGTVV
+2855 GTNLRKQGMTYTVQV
-2865 LHSSQQACVSCSS
+2865 RKRYDWGIPSEKRNDLKQSFLWVDVNVQQAEVAHLHTAGMAQDFDVYGSATMK
-2878 VIGQFMQEFPKI
+2878 GGMQ
-2890 KLNYTSG
+2890 